1 MQLRTPSKKNT
12 NISNKDI
19 EKEFK
24 NLRKELLD
32 LTLRNPL
39 LNFKARNRNLSII
52 NQSPMNAYKILV
64 LENKRMYFSPNKK
77 ETKRSRA
84 HTFIDQTREFLSQ
97 ETDKTLKADL
107 TPSELQKRLFYIDQ
121 QSKTMVQEQGYNI
134 LYIALGFI
142 EWIDKKK
149 PRQKNLAPLIL
160 IPVALERK
168 KVGNSFSLS
177 WTGEDI
183 QNNISIQA
191 KLREAGIELPKFE
204 QTSYIEGVNQ
214 YLADVKKAIRPFS
227 KWDVRDDVALG
238 FFSFTKFVMYNDLN
252 PESWS
257 EDVDL
262 TKNELI
268 QAIFNP
274 SKNIYEDTFEEE
286 DVDEKLHYKTM
297 YQVLD
302 ADSSQIAVI
311 ENVKAGHNLV
321 VEGPPGTGKSQTI
334 VNLIAELIAEGKTVL
349 FVSEKMAA
357 LEVVKSRLDSVG
369 LGKFVLE
376 LHSHKTRRKQL
387 LKNLKKATNVRDTR
401 DLKLDQTLR
410 KLENLR
416 DQLDQYAE
424 VIHHPVA
431 NVKLSPFELYGM
443 KESSED
449 YFSKQSRML
458 PLVRFDNAE
467 DLTMKDLD
475 DIIISLE
482 NLAELYSTIS
492 KNNPWSY
499 CNPKSLLPAD
509 LREIEMLI
517 RDSLESLTD
526 FRYEMN
532 IINEVYGIKIPNT
545 LKEYEDSITAL
556 NILNSESADL
566 VDSSILLSK
575 HWFNN
580 PGQSLELIKLLQ
592 RYQNA
597 SGLFNKFSD
606 YLLVAD
612 LDTIIYDLEKDS
624 NKKFKLFGGNSHK
637 EELYKLYNGNV
648 PSDREALNDLI
659 KVRNHIRVRQSIKD
673 NEALGKAYFGDLWSE
688 HADANELKQ
697 VANWMNKFVYLI
709 SNGTF
714 SENTVKMLS
723 NDLFQPN
730 IDSGIEEYVE
740 KGNRFYENLKRLESK
755 LNPRSKIIFKRET
768 EDVPFDKWENQLN
781 KWKGQL
787 SSLHLWSQYSNTKK
801 ACMNSPASLFIKTIE
816 KRNIRKDDVKPLVLG
831 NFADSLLNIVFNEN
845 DTLATFIGELHENRI
860 AEFKDLDKKIINLN
874 RKRIFN
880 KLNSQIP
887 KIYGAANDPEA
898 KVLAGEF
905 TRKSGHLPVRTL
917 LEKAGGT
924 IKKIK
929 PVFMMSPLSIAQY
942 LDPTNPKL
950 QFDVVIFDE
959 ASQVKPE
966 DALGAFM
973 RGKTA
978 VVMGDTQQLPPTSF
992 FDQMTDS
999 ESGEEVATALD
1010 MESIL
1015 HLCKLSFPVKMLK
1028 WHYRSRHESLINIS
1042 NREFYDNEL
1051 LVYPSPSHS
1060 DPELGLK
1067 FHYNPNTQYHR
1078 GEGSANPLEAKDVV
1092 KEIFKHFEK
1101 YGDTK
1106 SLGVGT
1112 FSVAQKNAILEE
1124 LEIERKSHP
1133 EFEPLFS
1140 DSKEE
1145 RFFVKNLET
1154 IQGDERDVI
1163 LISVGYGYDTEG
1175 KMSLNF
1181 GPLNQDGGE
1190 RRLNVLVTRAR
1201 EKCVVFTNFRAH
1213 DIHLT
1218 ANPPFGVKSLQSFLE
1233 YAENL
1238 HYNQSLQDDD
1248 YEDAPFED
1256 AIYNFISENGYQV
1269 DKKVGCA
1276 GFRVDLAIIDP
1287 DNPGKYILG
1296 IQCDGH
1302 NYASSKVARDRDRL
1316 REQVLNGLGWN
1327 IYHIWSTDWYR
1338 NRDLARAKL
1347 LENIESTIINTKV
1360 KELKKKIDDVE
1371 SMKINPVT
1379 TVILGKDKDDDTRE
1393 DESDSSI
1400 DSDFM
1405 NENIAEDIGS
1415 IDNDL
1420 ANIQRVKENI
1430 VEKTEKEKEKEDLIN
1445 RYLEGFDDELNK
1457 NSSKDNNVEN
1467 EEDSID
1473 FNEDEED
1480 SIDFNDDDSIDFSEA
1495 EDDSFDFNEYPED
1508 DNSSKNDDLDEFSN
1522 DFDESNE
1529 DLEDIKLSNLTE
1541 EDKEDINSHK
1551 NATIVDIFGDDEDDE
1566 DGIANEYSLSNSPK
1580 FRKKKSSEDESKS
1593 KKEIKTKENAQNN
1606 APKKDKKDN
1615 EKFKITAP
1623 KKDKKEN
1630 RNIKITAP
1638 KNEKKENKNIE
1649 RSKPQ
1654 KENKNYEKENKTNLK
1669 HQKENKNYEKINKTN
1684 PNHQKNKF
1692 NSSKD
1697 DISSK
1702 FEGNSNHKGKIQEND
1717 SNIKKDILEGE
1728 FKLKEN
1734 NKFNKRKNSSRMNN
1748 NGNHRGKSLMNRLR
1762 NLGDG
1767 LVNNLQNNDNQDNQ
1781 KSNDIPKEEKTIEDK
1796 PQKDESIEFKPQNEM
1811 IEEFIE
1817 DIEDSPIDES
1827 DILKE
1832 IIEDTPIEESDIL
1845 KEIIEETPIEESDIL
1860 EENMQEEIEF
1870 LDDEIEDDA
1879 NIYRQEETFIIDE
1892 DIKNNTNDI
1901 IDEDIDYIPHDT
1913 LEEDI
1918 NSIAE
1923 DIIEEDIEEISE
1935 DIIREMDE
1943 EDFENKDSEGN
1954 ENMKEYSAPRR
1965 KKNEESYD
1973 DSLDVIVPIS
1983 AERRRNNQNDPY
1995 EEDGEYISPIDDEE
2009 YEEYYEEEPNDYEE
2023 FYKAHESEDYIEEK
2037 RGNPGNN
2044 QPKTNGKTI
2053 QEDPD
2058 SPYYYSAVGIENA
2071 LKKNA
2076 VQYPRG
2082 NDRNKTGLAGT
2093 VNSIKN
2099 EMLYLKASMDEIE
2112 NPTEREM
2119 VYVID
2124 RNADDEF
2131 FEDPYDP
2138 YEETVVV
2145 ENTQT
2150 VEEEKYESLFT
2161 SKKHEYLDKIEE
2173 YTGSSSDDSYLDD
2186 SIDDAFLEELTES
2199 DYVETDPEP
2208 IIPVNSSITDEITH
2222 STQPIPEDIDSDLD
2236 FVHIDDIGLDSEL
2249 EDSFEDIEI
2258 DDDEFEDIITDVGQ
2272 NYQEMEDER
2281 YLEANVLSPVDN
2293 TRLTPSGKLSDY
2305 IEDYKEIEDL
2315 IIKSPSEIYDDEMK
2329 LATAIMDI
2337 VAAEGPVHVDTVIRR
2352 FRESCNLSRAG
2363 TKFKNTILAGIDRN
2377 ESHLLLIREKDFL
2390 FIDYDSVK
2398 VRKRVKPNIDLISE
2412 VEIEKSIDL
2421 VLSFEKSLKVQELAK
2436 SVSRTFG
2443 FRSTS
2448 KKTSNKITLVIDSM
2462 IGKGILINNNG
2473 KIEFR

>member
-1 MQLRTPSKKNT
+1 MQFRTPSKNNT
-12 NISNKDI
+12 ISNKDI

-39 LNFKARNRNLSII
+39 LSFKARNRNLRII

-64 LENKRMYFSPNKK
+64 LENKKMYFSPNKA
-77 ETKRSRA
+77 ETKKSRA
-84 HTFIDQTREFLSQ
+84 HTFIDQTKEFLSS
-97 ETDKTLKADL
+97 ESDKTLKADL

-160 IPVALERK
+160 IPVAMERK

-227 KWDVRDDVALG
+227 KWDVKDDVALG

-257 EDVDL
+257 KDVDL

-268 QAIFNP
+268 QSIFNP
-274 SKNIYEDTFEEE
+274 SKNVYEDTFEEE

-334 VNLIAELIAEGKTVL
+334 VNLIAELMAEGKTVL

-376 LHSHKTRRKQL
+376 LHSHKTRRKQF
-387 LKNLKKATNVRDTR
+387 LKNLKKATNVRATR

-424 VIHHPVA
+424 IIHTPMA
-431 NVKLSPFELYGM
+431 NVNLTPFELYGM

-449 YFSKQSRML
+449 YFARQSKLL
-458 PLVRFDNAE
+458 PLVRFNNAE
-467 DLTMKDLD
+467 DLSMKELD

-509 LREIEMLI
+509 LREIELLI
-517 RDSLESLTD
+517 RDSLESLSD

-532 IINEVYGIKIPNT
+532 VVNEVYGIKIPNT

-556 NILNSESADL
+556 NILNSESANL
-566 VDSSILLSK
+566 VDSSNLLSK
-575 HWFNN
+575 YWFNS
-580 PGQSLELIKLLQ
+580 PEKSLELIKLLQ
-592 RYQNA
+592 HYQHA

-612 LDTIIYDLEKDS
+612 LDTIIYDLEKES

-659 KVRNHIRVRQSIKD
+659 KVRNHIKIRQSLKD
-673 NEALGKAYFGDLWSE
+673 NEALGRAYFGDLWSE
-688 HADANELKQ
+688 NANINDLKQ

-714 SENTVKMLS
+714 SETTVKMLS
-723 NDLFQPN
+723 NDLFLPDMDSS
-730 IDSGIEEYVE
+730 IDDYVE
-740 KGNRFYENLKRLESK
+740 KGNRFYENLKKLESK

-768 EDVPFDKWENQLN
+768 DDVPFDKWENQLN

-787 SSLHLWSQYSNTKK
+787 SSLHLWSQYSNTKR
-801 ACMNSPASLFIKTIE
+801 ACRNSEASLFIKTIE
-816 KRNIRKDDVKPLVLG
+816 KRNIKKDDVKPMVLG

-860 AEFKDLDKKIINLN
+860 KEFKDLDVKIINLN

-1051 LVYPSPSHS
+1051 LVYPSPSHT

-1092 KEIFKHFEK
+1092 KEIFNHFAK
-1101 YGDTK
+1101 YGDKK

-1124 LEIERKSHP
+1124 LEIERKAHP
-1133 EFEPLFS
+1133 EYEALFS
-1140 DSKEE
+1140 ENKEE

-1218 ANPPFGVKSLQSFLE
+1218 ANPPFGVKSLQAFLE

-1238 HYNQSLQDDD
+1238 HYNQSVQ
-1248 YEDAPFED
+1248 YEDYDEAPFED
-1256 AIYNFISENGYQV
+1256 AICNFIAENGYEV

-1276 GFRVDLAIIDP
+1276 GFRVDLAIKDP

-1347 LENIESTIINTKV
+1347 LENIESTIVNTKV
-1360 KELKKKIDDVE
+1360 KDLKKKINDVE

-1379 TVILGKDKDDDTRE
+1379 TVILGKDDDDVDNDE
-1393 DESDSSI
+1393 DFIEENGEEDI
-1400 DSDFM
+1400 DIV
-1405 NENIAEDIGS
+1405 ENIA
-1415 IDNDL
+1415 DNDL
-1420 ANIQRVKENI
+1420 ANIQSIKEEIN
-1430 VEKTEKEKEKEDLIN
+1430 EKAEKDKEKEDLIS
-1445 RYLEGFDDELNK
+1445 RYLEGLDDELTK
-1457 NSSKDNNVEN
+1457 NSSK
-1467 EEDSID
+1467 EEKTSID
-1473 FNEDEED
+1473 DIPDLIDDEEEE
-1480 SIDFNDDDSIDFSEA
+1480 IDTPVIENIKIDDKKP
-1495 EDDSFDFNEYPED
+1495 NVL
-1508 DNSSKNDDLDEFSN
+1508 KNDKIN
-1522 DFDESNE
+1522 KNT
-1529 DLEDIKLSNLTE
+1529 NR
-1541 EDKEDINSHK
+1541 DINKDINK
-1551 NATIVDIFGDDEDDE
+1551 NTNKNLNKEKDKKTDI
-1566 DGIANEYSLSNSPK
+1566 PK
-1580 FRKKKSSEDESKS
+1580 ENIRKEEKKKSKS
-1593 KKEIKTKENAQNN
+1593 NTQRNQ
-1606 APKKDKKDN
+1606 
-1615 EKFKITAP
+1615 EK
-1623 KKDKKEN
+1623 
-1630 RNIKITAP
+1630 
-1638 KNEKKENKNIE
+1638 EKKPN
-1649 RSKPQ
+1649 SKPQ
-1654 KENKNYEKENKTNLK
+1654 RS
-1669 HQKENKNYEKINKTN
+1669 
-1684 PNHQKNKF
+1684 PKF

-1697 DISSK
+1697 DVSSK
-1702 FEGNSNHKGKIQEND
+1702 FEANSKENKTKSKD
-1717 SNIKKDILEGE
+1717 NSSNKKDILDGE
-1728 FKLKEN
+1728 FKVKEN
-1734 NKFNKRKNSSRMNN
+1734 VDDSNKAKNTPNRNKN
-1748 NGNHRGKSLMNRLR
+1748 NGNTVAKSLMNKLR
-1762 NLGDG
+1762 NIGDE
-1767 LVNNLQNNDNQDNQ
+1767 LVNNRQNNGSQSVEEPQ
-1781 KSNDIPKEEKTIEDK
+1781 KAQKPKKTHDQIDENVNEFEEKENIISDDDIEYTTEENLEVD
-1796 PQKDESIEFKPQNEM
+1796 
-1811 IEEFIE
+1811 IEEKIK
-1817 DIEDSPIDES
+1817 D
-1827 DILKE
+1827 
-1832 IIEDTPIEESDIL
+1832 
-1845 KEIIEETPIEESDIL
+1845 
-1860 EENMQEEIEF
+1860 
-1870 LDDEIEDDA
+1870 
-1879 NIYRQEETFIIDE
+1879 
-1892 DIKNNTNDI
+1892 DIK
-1901 IDEDIDYIPHDT
+1901 
-1913 LEEDI
+1913 
-1918 NSIAE
+1918 E
-1923 DIIEEDIEEISE
+1923 DIIEDIKEDNKEDKKEYIEAEINEDIKGAPVYSFEDDEEDDVIVFSLEDDIEDEEDDLEDISE
-1935 DIIREMDE
+1935 DIIQELN
-1943 EDFENKDSEGN
+1943 EDDLETNESEGI
-1954 ENMKEYSAPRR
+1954 ENMREYEAPKR
-1965 KKNEESYD
+1965 KKNNEDAFD
-1973 DSLDVIVPIS
+1973 DSPDVIVPIS
-1983 AERRRNNQNDPY
+1983 AEIRHNNQNNSY
-1995 EEDGEYISPIDDEE
+1995 EDDGDYISPIDDEE
-2009 YEEYYEEEPNDYEE
+2009 FEEFYEEEEDLTQENDDSQSNGQSQANEESYHDPN
-2023 FYKAHESEDYIEEK
+2023 
-2037 RGNPGNN
+2037 N
-2044 QPKTNGKTI
+2044 
-2053 QEDPD
+2053 PD
-2058 SPYYYSAVGIENA
+2058 SPYYYSAVGIDNA

-2076 VQYPRG
+2076 VQYPRN

-2093 VNSIKN
+2093 VSSIKN

-2112 NPTEREM
+2112 NPTERET

-2138 YEETVVV
+2138 YQEPAVIDNAQNPKEDS
-2145 ENTQT
+2145 
-2150 VEEEKYESLFT
+2150 YESLFT

-2173 YTGSSSDDSYLDD
+2173 YTNSSSDGYVEDSADSFLDEIPEFD
-2186 SIDDAFLEELTES
+2186 YIDD
-2199 DYVETDPEP
+2199 ETEP
-2208 IIPVNSSITDEITH
+2208 IIPIKLVEVILQAVN
-2222 STQPIPEDIDSDLD
+2222 
-2236 FVHIDDIGLDSEL
+2236 
-2249 EDSFEDIEI
+2249 
-2258 DDDEFEDIITDVGQ
+2258 
-2272 NYQEMEDER
+2272 
-2281 YLEANVLSPVDN
+2281 
-2293 TRLTPSGKLSDY
+2293 
-2305 IEDYKEIEDL
+2305 
-2315 IIKSPSEIYDDEMK
+2315 
-2329 LATAIMDI
+2329 
-2337 VAAEGPVHVDTVIRR
+2337 
-2352 FRESCNLSRAG
+2352 
-2363 TKFKNTILAGIDRN
+2363 
-2377 ESHLLLIREKDFL
+2377 LLL
-2390 FIDYDSVK
+2390 
-2398 VRKRVKPNIDLISE
+2398 
-2412 VEIEKSIDL
+2412 
-2421 VLSFEKSLKVQELAK
+2421 
-2436 SVSRTFG
+2436 
-2443 FRSTS
+2443 
-2448 KKTSNKITLVIDSM
+2448 KITSQRNQLFLM
-2462 IGKGILINNNG
+2462 NL
-2473 KIEFR
+2473 EMT

>member
-1 MQLRTPSKKNT
+1 MQFRTPSKNNT
-12 NISNKDI
+12 ISNKDI

-39 LNFKARNRNLSII
+39 LNFKARNRNLNII
-52 NQSPMNAYKILV
+52 NQTPMNAYKILV

-84 HTFIDQTREFLSQ
+84 HTFIDQTREFLSS

-142 EWIDKKK
+142 EWVDKKK

-191 KLREAGIELPKFE
+191 KLREAGVELPKFE

-268 QAIFNP
+268 QSIFNP
-274 SKNIYEDTFEEE
+274 SKNVYEDTFEEE

-387 LKNLKKATNVRDTR
+387 LKNLKKATNVRATR

-431 NVKLSPFELYGM
+431 NVRLSPFELYGM

-449 YFSKQSRML
+449 YFSKQSKML
-458 PLVRFDNAE
+458 PLVRFNNAE
-467 DLTMKDLD
+467 DLTMKELD

-509 LREIEMLI
+509 LREIELLI

-556 NILNSESADL
+556 NILNSESVNL

-575 HWFNN
+575 YWFNN
-580 PGQSLELIKLLQ
+580 PEKSLELIKLLQ
-592 RYQNA
+592 HYQHA

-659 KVRNHIRVRQSIKD
+659 KVRNHIKIRQSLKD
-673 NEALGKAYFGDLWSE
+673 NEALGRAYFGDLWSE
-688 HADANELKQ
+688 HADFNELKQ
-697 VANWMNKFVYLI
+697 VANWMNKFVYLL

-714 SENTVKMLS
+714 SEATVKMLS
-723 NDLFQPN
+723 NDLFHPS
-730 IDSGIEEYVE
+730 IDSGIEEYLE
-740 KGNRFYENLKRLESK
+740 KGNRFYENLKKLESK

-768 EDVPFDKWENQLN
+768 EDVPFDKWEIQLN

-801 ACMNSPASLFIKTIE
+801 ACMHSPASLFIKTIE
-816 KRNIRKDDVKPLVLG
+816 KRNINKDDVKPLVLG

-860 AEFKDLDKKIINLN
+860 AEFKDLDRKIINLN

-1051 LVYPSPSHS
+1051 LVYPSPSHT

-1101 YGDTK
+1101 YGDKK

-1124 LEIERKSHP
+1124 LEIERKAHP

-1140 DSKEE
+1140 DNKEE

-1238 HYNQSLQDDD
+1238 HYNQSVQEYD
-1248 YEDAPFED
+1248 YDDAPFED
-1256 AIYNFISENGYQV
+1256 AIYNFISENGYEV

-1316 REQVLNGLGWN
+1316 REQVLKGLGWN

-1360 KELKKKIDDVE
+1360 KDLRKKIDDVE

-1379 TVILGKDKDDDTRE
+1379 TVILGKDKDDDE
-1393 DESDSSI
+1393 DYLEEDSEYDSDSI
-1400 DSDFM
+1400 NGINSD
-1405 NENIAEDIGS
+1405 DINS

-1420 ANIQRVKENI
+1420 ANIQRVKAELD
-1430 VEKTEKEKEKEDLIN
+1430 EKTEKEKEKEDLIN
-1445 RYLEGFDDELNK
+1445 RYLEGFDDEVSK
-1457 NSSKDNNVEN
+1457 NSSKNHKIEL
-1467 EEDSID
+1467 E
-1473 FNEDEED
+1473 
-1480 SIDFNDDDSIDFSEA
+1480 DDSIDLNNSIEEENSFEA
-1495 EDDSFDFNEYPED
+1495 
-1508 DNSSKNDDLDEFSN
+1508 DDLDEF
-1522 DFDESNE
+1522 NE
-1529 DLEDIKLSNLTE
+1529 DLDGSEEPNSNVEDLVDVNLQR
-1541 EDKEDINSHK
+1541 NS
-1551 NATIVDIFGDDEDDE
+1551 TVIDIFDDEDSEDNATVMDLFDDE
-1566 DGIANEYSLSNSPK
+1566 DSEDNATVMDLFDDKDSEDNATVMDLFDDVDEADLDEISIPK
-1580 FRKKKSSEDESKS
+1580 ENNIKQKERPKKS
-1593 KKEIKTKENAQNN
+1593 
-1606 APKKDKKDN
+1606 
-1615 EKFKITAP
+1615 
-1623 KKDKKEN
+1623 
-1630 RNIKITAP
+1630 NIK
-1638 KNEKKENKNIE
+1638 KEKKENIGIINDKL
-1649 RSKPQ
+1649 Q
-1654 KENKNYEKENKTNLK
+1654 KEIKQER
-1669 HQKENKNYEKINKTN
+1669 KINKSNSNHKKEIEHERKINKSN
-1684 PNHQKNKF
+1684 PKHHNNKF

-1697 DISSK
+1697 DISAQ
-1702 FEGNSNHKGKIQEND
+1702 FEGNSKAKENVKKDD
-1717 SNIKKDILEGE
+1717 SNYKKDILEGE
-1728 FKLKEN
+1728 FKLKE
-1734 NKFNKRKNSSRMNN
+1734 KADDYHKTQNSSRTNRNN
-1748 NGNHRGKSLMNRLR
+1748 ENHRGKSLMNRLR
-1762 NLGDG
+1762 NIGDG
-1767 LVNNLQNNDNQDNQ
+1767 LVNNLQNNDNQENQ
-1781 KSNDIPKEEKTIEDK
+1781 KSKDISQEQRNIETEK
-1796 PQKDESIEFKPQNEM
+1796 PQKANNSSKEDANIDSNQSKKEEFIDNKPKDEV
-1811 IEEFIE
+1811 IEEFIK
-1817 DIEDSPIDES
+1817 DIKDEQ
-1827 DILKE
+1827 
-1832 IIEDTPIEESDIL
+1832 IEESISLEDDIQ
-1845 KEIIEETPIEESDIL
+1845 EQIEESISLEDDI
-1860 EENMQEEIEF
+1860 QEEIEF
-1870 LDDEIEDDA
+1870 LDAETDDGI
-1879 NIYRQEETFIIDE
+1879 NDYHEEETFIIDE
-1892 DIKNNTNDI
+1892 DITNNTNDI
-1901 IDEDIDYIPHDT
+1901 ID
-1913 LEEDI
+1913 
-1918 NSIAE
+1918 
-1923 DIIEEDIEEISE
+1923 EDIEEISE

-1943 EDFENKDSEGN
+1943 DFENKDSEGN
-1954 ENMKEYSAPRR
+1954 ENMNEYRNPKR
-1965 KKNEESYD
+1965 KIKEESYD
-1973 DSLDVIVPIS
+1973 DSPDVIVPIS
-1983 AERRRNNQNDPY
+1983 AERRRNNQNNPY
-1995 EEDGEYISPIDDEE
+1995 DEEGDYISPINDEE
-2009 YEEYYEEEPNDYEE
+2009 YEEYY
-2023 FYKAHESEDYIEEK
+2023 KKGESEDYKAYYKEHESKDYIEKEAETP
-2037 RGNPGNN
+2037 RDNAQNN
-2044 QPKTNGKTI
+2044 AETV
-2053 QEDPD
+2053 QEDSD
-2058 SPYYYSAVGIENA
+2058 SPYYYSAVGIDNA

-2076 VQYPRG
+2076 IQYPR

-2093 VNSIKN
+2093 VNNIKN

-2145 ENTQT
+2145 DNTQRT
-2150 VEEEKYESLFT
+2150 EEESYDSLFT

-2173 YTGSSSDDSYLDD
+2173 YTSTSSDDGYLDD

-2199 DYVETDPEP
+2199 EYVETDSEP
-2208 IIPVNSSITDEITH
+2208 IVPISSSVSVENTSSTH
-2222 STQPIPEDIDSDLD
+2222 SIHPREPVSDSD
-2236 FVHIDDIGLDSEL
+2236 FVHIEDLELDSQF
-2249 EDSFEDIEI
+2249 EDSYEDSYEDIVI

-2272 NYQEMEDER
+2272 NYQDMEDER
-2281 YLEANVLSPVDN
+2281 YIKDNVLSPVDN

-2305 IEDYKEIEDL
+2305 IEDYKEIEDV
-2315 IIKSPSEIYDDEMK
+2315 IIKSPAEIYDDEMK
-2329 LATAIMDI
+2329 LATAVMDI
-2337 VAAEGPVHVDTVIRR
+2337 VAAEGPVHIDTVIRR
-2352 FRESCNLSRAG
+2352 LRESCNLSRAG
-2363 TKFKNTILAGIDRN
+2363 TKFKNTILAAIDRN

-2398 VRKRVKPNIDLISE
+2398 VRKRVKPNIDLISD

-2462 IGKGILINNNG
+2462 IGKGVLINNNG

>member
-1 MQLRTPSKKNT
+1 MQFRTPSKNNT
-12 NISNKDI
+12 ISNKDI

-39 LNFKARNRNLSII
+39 LSFKARNRNLRII
-52 NQSPMNAYKILV
+52 NQSPMNAYKILI
-64 LENKRMYFSPNKK
+64 LENKKMYFAPNKA
-77 ETKRSRA
+77 ETKKSKA
-84 HTFIDQTREFLSQ
+84 HAFIDQTREFLSS

-121 QSKTMVQEQGYNI
+121 QSKTMIQEQGYNI

-214 YLADVKKAIRPFS
+214 YLSDVKKAIRPFS
-227 KWDVRDDVALG
+227 KWDVNDNVALG

-274 SKNIYEDTFEEE
+274 SKNVYEDTFEEE

-302 ADSSQIAVI
+302 ADSSQIAAI

-387 LKNLKKATNVRDTR
+387 LKNLKKSTNVRATR

-416 DQLDQYAE
+416 DQLDEYAE
-424 VIHHPVA
+424 IIHQPVA
-431 NVKLSPFELYGM
+431 NVNLSPFELYGM

-449 YFSKQSRML
+449 YFSRQNRLL
-458 PLVRFDNAE
+458 PLVRFDNPQ

-475 DIIISLE
+475 DILVSLE

-509 LREIEMLI
+509 LREIELLI

-526 FRYEMN
+526 FRFEMD

-575 HWFNN
+575 YWFSN
-580 PGQSLELIKLLQ
+580 PEKSLELIRLLQ
-592 RYQNA
+592 HYQHA
-597 SGLFNKFSD
+597 SSSFNKFSD
-606 YLLVAD
+606 YLLIAD
-612 LDTIIYDLEKDS
+612 LDTIIYDLQKES
-624 NKKFKLFGGNSHK
+624 NKKFRLFGGNSHK
-637 EELYKLYNGNV
+637 EELNKLYKGNV
-648 PSDREALNDLI
+648 PSDKEALNDLI
-659 KVRNHIRVRQSIKD
+659 KVRNHIKVRQSIKD
-673 NEALGKAYFGDLWSE
+673 NEALGRAYFGDLWSE
-688 HADANELKQ
+688 NANPDELKK
-697 VANWMNKFVYLI
+697 VANWMSKFVYLI
-709 SNGTF
+709 SNGVF
-714 SENTVKMLS
+714 SQNTVKMLS
-723 NDLFQPN
+723 NDLFQPS

-740 KGNRFYENLKRLESK
+740 KGNKFYENLRKLESK

-768 EDVPFDKWENQLN
+768 EDVPFDKWEIQLN

-816 KRNIRKDDVKPLVLG
+816 KRNIKKDDVKPLVYG
-831 NFADSLLNIVFNEN
+831 NFADSLLNIVFSEN
-845 DTLATFIGELHENRI
+845 DALATFIGELHENRI
-860 AEFKDLDKKIINLN
+860 REFRDLDRKIINLN

-1051 LVYPSPSHS
+1051 LVYPSPSHN

-1101 YGDTK
+1101 YGDKK

-1124 LEIERKSHP
+1124 LEIERKAHP
-1133 EFEPLFS
+1133 EYEPLFS
-1140 DSKEE
+1140 DNKEE

-1163 LISVGYGYDTEG
+1163 LISVGYGFDTEG

-1190 RRLNVLVTRAR
+1190 RRLNVLITRAR

-1238 HYNQSLQDDD
+1238 HYNQSIQDDD
-1248 YEDAPFED
+1248 YEEAPFED
-1256 AIYNFISENGYQV
+1256 AIYNFIAENGYQV

-1276 GFRVDLAIIDP
+1276 GFRVDLAIQDP

-1360 KELKKKIDDVE
+1360 NELKQKINDVE

-1379 TVILGKDKDDDTRE
+1379 TVILGKDDDDDDDE
-1393 DESDSSI
+1393 DNYDEHNVSI
-1400 DSDFM
+1400 
-1405 NENIAEDIGS
+1405 EEDIT
-1415 IDNDL
+1415 IVDNDL
-1420 ANIQRVKENI
+1420 ANLQRIKDKIDETIDIDDIDDIDDVDSEEVI
-1430 VEKTEKEKEKEDLIN
+1430 SETIIEKSPQDKQKEDLIN
-1445 RYLEGFDDELNK
+1445 KYLEGFDEELNK
-1457 NSSKDNNVEN
+1457 SSHKD
-1467 EEDSID
+1467 DG
-1473 FNEDEED
+1473 
-1480 SIDFNDDDSIDFSEA
+1480 
-1495 EDDSFDFNEYPED
+1495 
-1508 DNSSKNDDLDEFSN
+1508 SSS
-1522 DFDESNE
+1522 FDESNLSE
-1529 DLEDIKLSNLTE
+1529 EKQIESLDEDITDKSNENRLN
-1541 EDKEDINSHK
+1541 NSK
-1551 NATIVDIFGDDEDDE
+1551 NTSNNVDIPVIDNKNIDDKSNIPIKEKKNNINKPDIPIKKNNRNKTTTPVRE
-1566 DGIANEYSLSNSPK
+1566 KKNNETKPN
-1580 FRKKKSSEDESKS
+1580 
-1593 KKEIKTKENAQNN
+1593 ITIKENAVNKTSN
-1606 APKKDKKDN
+1606 SIREKKN
-1615 EKFKITAP
+1615 
-1623 KKDKKEN
+1623 
-1630 RNIKITAP
+1630 
-1638 KNEKKENKNIE
+1638 KENKPKTSIKDNNSINN
-1649 RSKPQ
+1649 KQ
-1654 KENKNYEKENKTNLK
+1654 NDANKENNLNSN
-1669 HQKENKNYEKINKTN
+1669 HQK
-1684 PNHQKNKF
+1684 KNKF

-1702 FEGNSNHKGKIQEND
+1702 FEENLNVKE
-1717 SNIKKDILEGE
+1717 SNIKENPSDKNNVFDGE
-1728 FKLKEN
+1728 FKVKEN
-1734 NKFNKRKNSSRMNN
+1734 AHDSNTTRNSSRSNKKNENN
-1748 NGNHRGKSLMNRLR
+1748 RAKSLMNRLR
-1762 NLGDG
+1762 NIGDE
-1767 LVNNLQNNDNQDNQ
+1767 LVNNIQNNDSQDIKKENNVQ
-1781 KSNDIPKEEKTIEDK
+1781 KEEINKKSQNKLKEENETIFDDSEK
-1796 PQKDESIEFKPQNEM
+1796 EENSLKSQNQTKD
-1811 IEEFIE
+1811 
-1817 DIEDSPIDES
+1817 
-1827 DILKE
+1827 E
-1832 IIEDTPIEESDIL
+1832 IIEDFNIIDDKIEESDL
-1845 KEIIEETPIEESDIL
+1845 
-1860 EENMQEEIEF
+1860 
-1870 LDDEIEDDA
+1870 LDDIKVENQNLYEEEDI
-1879 NIYRQEETFIIDE
+1879 NIIDE
-1892 DIKNNTNDI
+1892 DLDNVTVYSLDEEEEISEYIPDEEEEVTEYSP
-1901 IDEDIDYIPHDT
+1901 DED
-1913 LEEDI
+1913 LEEVTEYSYD
-1918 NSIAE
+1918 E
-1923 DIIEEDIEEISE
+1923 DLEEISE
-1935 DIIREMDE
+1935 DIIREINE
-1943 EDFENKDSEGN
+1943 EDLENKDSEGI
-1954 ENMKEYSAPRR
+1954 ENMNEYRTPKR
-1965 KKNEESYD
+1965 KKKEIFD

-1983 AERRRNNQNDPY
+1983 AEIRKNNQNNHYD
-1995 EEDGEYISPIDDEE
+1995 EDADYISP
-2009 YEEYYEEEPNDYEE
+2009 
-2023 FYKAHESEDYIEEK
+2023 
-2037 RGNPGNN
+2037 
-2044 QPKTNGKTI
+2044 
-2053 QEDPD
+2053 
-2058 SPYYYSAVGIENA
+2058 
-2071 LKKNA
+2071 
-2076 VQYPRG
+2076 
-2082 NDRNKTGLAGT
+2082 
-2093 VNSIKN
+2093 
-2099 EMLYLKASMDEIE
+2099 
-2112 NPTEREM
+2112 
-2119 VYVID
+2119 
-2124 RNADDEF
+2124 
-2131 FEDPYDP
+2131 
-2138 YEETVVV
+2138 
-2145 ENTQT
+2145 
-2150 VEEEKYESLFT
+2150 
-2161 SKKHEYLDKIEE
+2161 
-2173 YTGSSSDDSYLDD
+2173 
-2186 SIDDAFLEELTES
+2186 
-2199 DYVETDPEP
+2199 
-2208 IIPVNSSITDEITH
+2208 
-2222 STQPIPEDIDSDLD
+2222 
-2236 FVHIDDIGLDSEL
+2236 
-2249 EDSFEDIEI
+2249 
-2258 DDDEFEDIITDVGQ
+2258 
-2272 NYQEMEDER
+2272 
-2281 YLEANVLSPVDN
+2281 
-2293 TRLTPSGKLSDY
+2293 
-2305 IEDYKEIEDL
+2305 
-2315 IIKSPSEIYDDEMK
+2315 
-2329 LATAIMDI
+2329 
-2337 VAAEGPVHVDTVIRR
+2337 
-2352 FRESCNLSRAG
+2352 
-2363 TKFKNTILAGIDRN
+2363 
-2377 ESHLLLIREKDFL
+2377 
-2390 FIDYDSVK
+2390 
-2398 VRKRVKPNIDLISE
+2398 
-2412 VEIEKSIDL
+2412 
-2421 VLSFEKSLKVQELAK
+2421 
-2436 SVSRTFG
+2436 
-2443 FRSTS
+2443 
-2448 KKTSNKITLVIDSM
+2448 
-2462 IGKGILINNNG
+2462 
-2473 KIEFR
+2473 

>member
-1 MQLRTPSKKNT
+1 MQFRTPSKNNT
-12 NISNKDI
+12 ISNKDI

-39 LNFKARNRNLSII
+39 LNFKARNRNLNII
-52 NQSPMNAYKILV
+52 NQTPMNAYKILV

-84 HTFIDQTREFLSQ
+84 HTFIDQTREFLSS

-142 EWIDKKK
+142 EWVDKKK

-191 KLREAGIELPKFE
+191 KLREAGVELPKFE
-204 QTSYIEGVNQ
+204 QTSYLEGVNQ

-268 QAIFNP
+268 QSIFNP
-274 SKNIYEDTFEEE
+274 SKNVYEDTFEEE

-387 LKNLKKATNVRDTR
+387 LKNLKKATNVRATR

-424 VIHHPVA
+424 VIHHPIA
-431 NVKLSPFELYGM
+431 NVRLSPFELYGM

-449 YFSKQSRML
+449 YFSKQSKML
-458 PLVRFDNAE
+458 PLVRFNNAE
-467 DLTMKDLD
+467 DLTMKELD

-509 LREIEMLI
+509 LREIELLI

-532 IINEVYGIKIPNT
+532 VINEVYGIKIPNT

-556 NILNSESADL
+556 NILNSESVNL

-575 HWFNN
+575 YWFNN
-580 PGQSLELIKLLQ
+580 PEKSLELIKLLQ
-592 RYQNA
+592 HYQHA

-659 KVRNHIRVRQSIKD
+659 KVRNHIKIRQSLKD
-673 NEALGKAYFGDLWSE
+673 NEALGRAYFGDLWSE
-688 HADANELKQ
+688 HANVNELKQ
-697 VANWMNKFVYLI
+697 VANWMNKFVYLL

-714 SENTVKMLS
+714 SETTVKMLS
-723 NDLFQPN
+723 NDLFHPS

-740 KGNRFYENLKRLESK
+740 KGNRFYENLKKLESK

-768 EDVPFDKWENQLN
+768 EDVPFDKWEIQLN

-816 KRNIRKDDVKPLVLG
+816 KRNIKKDDVKPLVLG

-860 AEFKDLDKKIINLN
+860 AEFKDLDRKIINLN

-917 LEKAGGT
+917 LEKAGGA

-1051 LVYPSPSHS
+1051 LVYPSPSHT

-1101 YGDTK
+1101 YGDRK

-1124 LEIERKSHP
+1124 LEIERKAHP

-1140 DSKEE
+1140 ENKEE

-1238 HYNQSLQDDD
+1238 HYNQSVQDDD
-1248 YEDAPFED
+1248 YDDAPFED
-1256 AIYNFISENGYQV
+1256 AIYNFISENGYEV

-1360 KELKKKIDDVE
+1360 KDLKKKIDDVE

-1379 TVILGKDKDDDTRE
+1379 TVILGKDKDDE
-1393 DESDSSI
+1393 DDIEDDSEYDSDSI
-1400 DSDFM
+1400 NDNDSD
-1405 NENIAEDIGS
+1405 DISS

-1420 ANIQRVKENI
+1420 ANIQRVKEEMD
-1430 VEKTEKEKEKEDLIN
+1430 EKSEKEKEKEDLIN
-1445 RYLEGFDDELNK
+1445 RYLEGFDDEVNK
-1457 NSSKDNNVEN
+1457 NSSKNHKSKSE
-1467 EEDSID
+1467 
-1473 FNEDEED
+1473 
-1480 SIDFNDDDSIDFSEA
+1480 DDSIILNDAIE
-1495 EDDSFDFNEYPED
+1495 EENSFDADNLDDFNQ
-1508 DNSSKNDDLDEFSN
+1508 
-1522 DFDESNE
+1522 
-1529 DLEDIKLSNLTE
+1529 DLEDVEESDSNIE
-1541 EDKEDINSHK
+1541 EIIDAHSQK
-1551 NATIVDIFGDDEDDE
+1551 NATVIDIFDDEEEEDNTTVMDLFDDVGE
-1566 DGIANEYSLSNSPK
+1566 DELDEISIPK
-1580 FRKKKSSEDESKS
+1580 ENKIIQKEKPKKS
-1593 KKEIKTKENAQNN
+1593 
-1606 APKKDKKDN
+1606 
-1615 EKFKITAP
+1615 
-1623 KKDKKEN
+1623 
-1630 RNIKITAP
+1630 NIRK
-1638 KNEKKENKNIE
+1638 EKKEKVNIKKD
-1649 RSKPQ
+1649 KPQ
-1654 KENKNYEKENKTNLK
+1654 KENKPERKVNKVNPKPKKEIKQERKVNKV
-1669 HQKENKNYEKINKTN
+1669 N
-1684 PNHQKNKF
+1684 PKSHNNKF

-1697 DISSK
+1697 DISAQ
-1702 FEGNSNHKGKIQEND
+1702 FEGNSKAKENLKNDD
-1717 SNIKKDILEGE
+1717 SNNKKGVLEGE
-1728 FKLKEN
+1728 FKLKERADDSH
-1734 NKFNKRKNSSRMNN
+1734 KTQNSSRSNRKYE
-1748 NGNHRGKSLMNRLR
+1748 NHRGKSLMNRLR
-1762 NLGDG
+1762 NIGDG
-1767 LVNNLQNNDNQDNQ
+1767 LVNNLQNNDNQNNQ
-1781 KSNDIPKEEKTIEDK
+1781 KSKDVSKEERNIKTEK
-1796 PQKDESIEFKPQNEM
+1796 PQKANNSSKEEANIDSNQSKKEEFIDNKPKDEV
-1811 IEEFIE
+1811 IEEFIKDIKE
-1817 DIEDSPIDES
+1817 DQ
-1827 DILKE
+1827 
-1832 IIEDTPIEESDIL
+1832 IEESG
-1845 KEIIEETPIEESDIL
+1845 TL
-1860 EENMQEEIEF
+1860 EEDMQEGIEF
-1870 LDDEIEDDA
+1870 LDAETDDYI
-1879 NIYRQEETFIIDE
+1879 NDYVEEETFIIDE
-1892 DIKNNTNDI
+1892 DITNNTNDI
-1901 IDEDIDYIPHDT
+1901 IDEDI
-1913 LEEDI
+1913 
-1918 NSIAE
+1918 
-1923 DIIEEDIEEISE
+1923 EEISD
-1935 DIIREMDE
+1935 DIIREMD

-1954 ENMKEYSAPRR
+1954 ENMNEYRNPKR
-1965 KKNEESYD
+1965 KIKEESYD

-1983 AERRRNNQNDPY
+1983 AERRRNNQIDPY
-1995 EEDGEYISPIDDEE
+1995 DEEGDYISPISDEE
-2009 YEEYYEEEPNDYEE
+2009 YGEYYEEGESEDYEEYYDEH
-2023 FYKAHESEDYIEEK
+2023 KSKDYIENEAETP
-2037 RGNPGNN
+2037 RNN
-2044 QPKTNGKTI
+2044 TQNSAETV

-2058 SPYYYSAVGIENA
+2058 SPYYYSAVGIDNA

-2076 VQYPRG
+2076 IQYPR

-2093 VNSIKN
+2093 VSSIKN

-2145 ENTQT
+2145 DNTQRA
-2150 VEEEKYESLFT
+2150 EEESYDSLFT

-2173 YTGSSSDDSYLDD
+2173 YTNASSDDTYLDD

-2199 DYVETDPEP
+2199 EYIETDTEP
-2208 IIPVNSSITDEITH
+2208 IVPISSSVSVENTSPTQSVTAREPVSE
-2222 STQPIPEDIDSDLD
+2222 EE
-2236 FVHIDDIGLDSEL
+2236 FVHIEDLELDSQF
-2249 EDSFEDIEI
+2249 EDSYEDIVI
-2258 DDDEFEDIITDVGQ
+2258 DDEEFEDIITDVGQ

-2281 YLEANVLSPVDN
+2281 YIKDNVLSPVDN

-2305 IEDYKEIEDL
+2305 IEDYKEIEDV
-2315 IIKSPSEIYDDEMK
+2315 IIKSPAEIYDDEMK
-2329 LATAIMDI
+2329 LATAVMDI

-2352 FRESCNLSRAG
+2352 LRESCNLSRAG
-2363 TKFKNTILAGIDRN
+2363 TKFKNTILAAIDRN

-2462 IGKGILINNNG
+2462 IGKGVLINNNG

>member
-1 MQLRTPSKKNT
+1 MQFRTPSKNNT
-12 NISNKDI
+12 ISNKDI

-39 LNFKARNRNLSII
+39 LSFKPRNRNLTII
-52 NQSPMNAYKILV
+52 NQTPMNAYKVLV
-64 LENKRMYFSPNKK
+64 LENKRMYFSPNKA
-77 ETKRSRA
+77 ETKKSRA
-84 HTFIDQTREFLSQ
+84 HTFIDQTKEFLSS

-121 QSKTMVQEQGYNI
+121 QSKTMIQEQGYNI
-134 LYIALGFI
+134 LYMALGFI

-214 YLADVKKAIRPFS
+214 YLAEVKKAIRPFG
-227 KWDVRDDVALG
+227 KWDVKDDVALG

-257 EDVDL
+257 KDVDL

-274 SKNIYEDTFEEE
+274 SKNVYEDTFKEE

-302 ADSSQIAVI
+302 ADSSQIAAI

-387 LKNLKKATNVRDTR
+387 LKNLKKSTNVRATR

-416 DQLDQYAE
+416 DQLDEYAE
-424 VIHHPVA
+424 VIHKPVA
-431 NVKLSPFELYGM
+431 NVNLSPFELYGM

-449 YFSKQSRML
+449 YFSRQSRML
-458 PLVRFDNAE
+458 PLVRFDNPE
-467 DLTMKDLD
+467 VLTMKDLD
-475 DIIISLE
+475 DILISLE

-509 LREIEMLI
+509 LREIELLI

-526 FRYEMN
+526 FRFEMN

-575 HWFNN
+575 YWFNK
-580 PGQSLELIKLLQ
+580 PEQSLELIRLLQ
-592 RYQNA
+592 HYQHA
-597 SGLFNKFSD
+597 SVSMNKFSD
-606 YLLVAD
+606 YLLIAD
-612 LDTIIYDLEKDS
+612 LDSIIYDLEKES
-624 NKKFKLFGGNSHK
+624 SKKFRIFGGNSHK
-637 EELYKLYNGNV
+637 EELNKLYNGNV
-648 PSDREALNDLI
+648 PSDKEALQDLI
-659 KVRNHIRVRQSIKD
+659 KVRNHIKIRQNLKD
-673 NEALGKAYFGDLWSE
+673 NEALGRAYFGDLWSE
-688 HADANELKQ
+688 NANTDELKK

-714 SENTVKMLS
+714 SQTTVKMLS
-723 NDLFQPN
+723 NDLFAPS
-730 IDSGIEEYVE
+730 IDSGIEEYIE
-740 KGNRFYENLKRLESK
+740 KGNRFYENLKKLESK

-768 EDVPFDKWENQLN
+768 EDVPFDKWEIQLN

-801 ACMNSPASLFIKTIE
+801 ACMNTQASLFIKSIE
-816 KRNIRKDDVKPLVLG
+816 KRNIKKDDVKPLVFG

-845 DTLATFIGELHENRI
+845 DALATFIGELHENRI
-860 AEFKDLDKKIINLN
+860 REFRDLDRKIINLN

-898 KVLAGEF
+898 KILAGEF

-1051 LVYPSPSHS
+1051 LVYPSPSHN

-1067 FHYNPNTQYHR
+1067 FHYNPNTAYHR

-1101 YGDTK
+1101 YGDKK

-1124 LEIERKSHP
+1124 LEIERKAHP

-1140 DSKEE
+1140 DKKEE

-1190 RRLNVLVTRAR
+1190 RRLNVLITRAR

-1238 HYNQSLQDDD
+1238 HYNQSIQDDD
-1248 YEDAPFED
+1248 YEEAPFED
-1256 AIYNFISENGYQV
+1256 AIYNFIAENGYQV

-1276 GFRVDLAIIDP
+1276 GFRVDLAIVDP

-1347 LENIESTIINTKV
+1347 LENIESTIIDTKV
-1360 KELKKKIDDVE
+1360 NDLKKKINDVE

-1379 TVILGKDKDDDTRE
+1379 TVILGKDNDDNDDD
-1393 DESDSSI
+1393 SDDNGI
-1400 DSDFM
+1400 DLVDVKSK
-1405 NENIAEDIGS
+1405 NINIP
-1415 IDNDL
+1415 DNDL
-1420 ANIQRVKENI
+1420 ANIQRIKEGMDNDSLDDI
-1430 VEKTEKEKEKEDLIN
+1430 SSEDDEEFIEEKSPEDKEKEDMIN
-1445 RYLEGFDDELNK
+1445 KYLEGFDEELNRNSSKKDESLSIKKSDLVDDSEFRTMDMSDLADESESRTIDMSDLGDESESLSIDDELYEEEKTDDSTSHKNPAIVNLFDDDDEEDELN
-1457 NSSKDNNVEN
+1457 
-1467 EEDSID
+1467 
-1473 FNEDEED
+1473 
-1480 SIDFNDDDSIDFSEA
+1480 
-1495 EDDSFDFNEYPED
+1495 
-1508 DNSSKNDDLDEFSN
+1508 
-1522 DFDESNE
+1522 E
-1529 DLEDIKLSNLTE
+1529 DLSENSNKSYNKPNIPK
-1541 EDKEDINSHK
+1541 KENKVKNNEPINSMNK
-1551 NATIVDIFGDDEDDE
+1551 SREDRD
-1566 DGIANEYSLSNSPK
+1566 
-1580 FRKKKSSEDESKS
+1580 KKPNIP
-1593 KKEIKTKENAQNN
+1593 KKEKKNKVNKPDIPKKEN
-1606 APKKDKKDN
+1606 
-1615 EKFKITAP
+1615 
-1623 KKDKKEN
+1623 KKEN
-1630 RNIKITAP
+1630 RGKVNKVNIP
-1638 KNEKKENKNIE
+1638 KKENKKDN
-1649 RSKPQ
+1649 KPQ
-1654 KENKNYEKENKTNLK
+1654 FSKKENKKDIKPQFSKKENDYKVNKANIPKKENKRN
-1669 HQKENKNYEKINKTN
+1669 ENRSNS
-1684 PNHQKNKF
+1684 NHQNKNKF

-1702 FEGNSNHKGKIQEND
+1702 FEGK
-1717 SNIKKDILEGE
+1717 SNINNSVDENNSSLKTNVFEGE
-1728 FKLKEN
+1728 FKPKDKN
-1734 NKFNKRKNSSRMNN
+1734 NGFKKTKNSSKTKSNENN
-1748 NGNHRGKSLMNRLR
+1748 RAKSLMNRLR
-1762 NLGDG
+1762 NISEGV
-1767 LVNNLQNNDNQDNQ
+1767 VNNIQNIDSQGSEN
-1781 KSNDIPKEEKTIEDK
+1781 SNNSSKIEI
-1796 PQKDESIEFKPQNEM
+1796 KDES
-1811 IEEFIE
+1811 
-1817 DIEDSPIDES
+1817 DD
-1827 DILKE
+1827 
-1832 IIEDTPIEESDIL
+1832 
-1845 KEIIEETPIEESDIL
+1845 L
-1860 EENMQEEIEF
+1860 EEKIEMVHENDFNEEIEIIN
-1870 LDDEIEDDA
+1870 DDSEKEVSISENQNLYEEEEI
-1879 NIYRQEETFIIDE
+1879 NIIDE
-1892 DIKNNTNDI
+1892 DLDDV
-1901 IDEDIDYIPHDT
+1901 DEYSLSED
-1913 LEEDI
+1913 LED
-1918 NSIAE
+1918 
-1923 DIIEEDIEEISE
+1923 ISE
-1935 DIIREMDE
+1935 DIIREFNE
-1943 EDFENKDSEGN
+1943 EDMENKDSKGI
-1954 ENMKEYSAPRR
+1954 ENMNEYRTPKR
-1965 KKNEESYD
+1965 KKKEILD
-1973 DSLDVIVPIS
+1973 DSPDVIVPIS
-1983 AERRRNNQNDPY
+1983 AEIRRNNQNNHYID
-1995 EEDGEYISPIDDEE
+1995 DADYISPINEDE
-2009 YEEYYEEEPNDYEE
+2009 YEEEYDDFYEEEDLDDLIKETGKESINYYEETNIEPVQNPNNYS
-2023 FYKAHESEDYIEEK
+2023 ESNGEHMQDPN
-2037 RGNPGNN
+2037 NPNN
-2044 QPKTNGKTI
+2044 
-2053 QEDPD
+2053 PD
-2058 SPYYYSAVGIENA
+2058 SPYYYSAVGIDNA

-2076 VQYPRG
+2076 VQYPKN

-2093 VNSIKN
+2093 VSSLKN

-2138 YEETVVV
+2138 YQETVVV
-2145 ENTQT
+2145 ENRDTGD
-2150 VEEEKYESLFT
+2150 EEGYESLFT

-2173 YTGSSSDDSYLDD
+2173 YTNSSTSDSHLDD
-2186 SIDDAFLEELTES
+2186 SLSETILDELSQNDYFDES
-2199 DYVETDPEP
+2199 EP
-2208 IIPVNSSITDEITH
+2208 IIP
-2222 STQPIPEDIDSDLD
+2222 IDSEYGDSNTE
-2236 FVHIDDIGLDSEL
+2236 FVHIDDVGLDSSLEDTFEDFSLDSGSDDTFEDVSFDSPLDDTFEDIDLDAEL
-2249 EDSFEDIEI
+2249 NDSFEDIELN
-2258 DDDEFEDIITDVGQ
+2258 DEQFEDIITDVGDG
-2272 NYQEMEDER
+2272 YQELEDER
-2281 YLEANVLSPVDN
+2281 IREANVLSAVDN

-2305 IEDYKEIEDL
+2305 IEDYAEIEDI
-2315 IIKSPSEIYDDEMK
+2315 IIKSPAEIYDDEIK

-2337 VAAEGPVHVDTVIRR
+2337 VAAEGPVHVDTVVRR
-2352 FRESCNLSRAG
+2352 LRESCGLSRAG
-2363 TKFKNTILAGIDRN
+2363 TKFKNTILETIDRN
-2377 ESHLLLIREKDFL
+2377 EAHLLLIREKDFL
-2390 FIDYDSVK
+2390 FIDYDSIK

-2412 VEIEKSIDL
+2412 VEIEKAIDL
-2421 VLSFEKSLKVQELAK
+2421 VLSFEKSLKVSDLAK
-2436 SVSRTFG
+2436 NVSRAFG

-2448 KKTSNKITLVIDSM
+2448 KKTSSKITLVIDSM
-2462 IGKGILINNNG
+2462 IGKGVLINNNG

>member
-1 MQLRTPSKKNT
+1 MQFRTPSKNNT
-12 NISNKDI
+12 ISNKDI

-39 LNFKARNRNLSII
+39 LNFKARNRNLNII
-52 NQSPMNAYKILV
+52 NQTPMNAYKILV

-84 HTFIDQTREFLSQ
+84 HTFIDQTREFLSS

-142 EWIDKKK
+142 EWVDKKK

-191 KLREAGIELPKFE
+191 KLREAGVELPKFE
-204 QTSYIEGVNQ
+204 QTSYLEGVNQ

-268 QAIFNP
+268 QSIFNP
-274 SKNIYEDTFEEE
+274 SKNVYEDTFEEE

-387 LKNLKKATNVRDTR
+387 LKNLKKATNVRATR

-424 VIHHPVA
+424 VIHHPIA
-431 NVKLSPFELYGM
+431 NVRLSPFELYGM

-449 YFSKQSRML
+449 YFSKQSKML
-458 PLVRFDNAE
+458 PLVRFNNAE
-467 DLTMKDLD
+467 DLTMKELD

-509 LREIEMLI
+509 LREIELLI

-532 IINEVYGIKIPNT
+532 VINEVYGIKIPNT

-556 NILNSESADL
+556 NILNSESVNL

-575 HWFNN
+575 YWFNN
-580 PGQSLELIKLLQ
+580 PEKSLELIKLLQ
-592 RYQNA
+592 HYQHA

-659 KVRNHIRVRQSIKD
+659 KVRNHIKIRQSLKD
-673 NEALGKAYFGDLWSE
+673 NEALGRAYFGDLWSE
-688 HADANELKQ
+688 HANVNELKQ
-697 VANWMNKFVYLI
+697 VANWMNKFVYLL

-714 SENTVKMLS
+714 SETTVKMLS
-723 NDLFQPN
+723 NDLFHPS

-740 KGNRFYENLKRLESK
+740 KGNRFYENLKKLESK

-768 EDVPFDKWENQLN
+768 EDVPFDKWEIQLN

-816 KRNIRKDDVKPLVLG
+816 KRNIKKDDVKPLVLG

-860 AEFKDLDKKIINLN
+860 AEFKDLDRKIINLN

-917 LEKAGGT
+917 LEKAGGA

-1051 LVYPSPSHS
+1051 LVYPSPSHT

-1101 YGDTK
+1101 YGDRK

-1124 LEIERKSHP
+1124 LEIERKAHP

-1140 DSKEE
+1140 ENKEE

-1238 HYNQSLQDDD
+1238 HYNQSVQDDD
-1248 YEDAPFED
+1248 YDDAPFED
-1256 AIYNFISENGYQV
+1256 AIYNFISENGYEV

-1360 KELKKKIDDVE
+1360 KDLKKKIDDVE

-1379 TVILGKDKDDDTRE
+1379 TVILGKDKDDE
-1393 DESDSSI
+1393 DDVEFDNEYDSDSI
-1400 DSDFM
+1400 NDNDSD
-1405 NENIAEDIGS
+1405 DISS

-1420 ANIQRVKENI
+1420 ANIQRVKEEMD
-1430 VEKTEKEKEKEDLIN
+1430 EKSEKEKEKADLIN
-1445 RYLEGFDDELNK
+1445 RYLEGFDDEVSK
-1457 NSSKDNNVEN
+1457 NSSKNHKSKSE
-1467 EEDSID
+1467 
-1473 FNEDEED
+1473 
-1480 SIDFNDDDSIDFSEA
+1480 DDSIILNDAIE
-1495 EDDSFDFNEYPED
+1495 EENSFDADNLDDFNQ
-1508 DNSSKNDDLDEFSN
+1508 
-1522 DFDESNE
+1522 
-1529 DLEDIKLSNLTE
+1529 DLEDVEESDSNIE
-1541 EDKEDINSHK
+1541 EIIDAHSQK
-1551 NATIVDIFGDDEDDE
+1551 NATVIDIFDDEEEEDNTTVMDLFDDVGE
-1566 DGIANEYSLSNSPK
+1566 DELDEISIPK
-1580 FRKKKSSEDESKS
+1580 ENKIIQKEKPKKS
-1593 KKEIKTKENAQNN
+1593 
-1606 APKKDKKDN
+1606 
-1615 EKFKITAP
+1615 
-1623 KKDKKEN
+1623 
-1630 RNIKITAP
+1630 NIK
-1638 KNEKKENKNIE
+1638 KEKKEKVNIKKD
-1649 RSKPQ
+1649 KPQ
-1654 KENKNYEKENKTNLK
+1654 KENKPERKVNKVNPKPKKEIKQERKVNKV
-1669 HQKENKNYEKINKTN
+1669 N
-1684 PNHQKNKF
+1684 PKSHNNKF

-1697 DISSK
+1697 DISAQ
-1702 FEGNSNHKGKIQEND
+1702 FEGNSKAKENPKKDD
-1717 SNIKKDILEGE
+1717 SNNKKGVLEGE
-1728 FKLKEN
+1728 FKLKERTDDSH
-1734 NKFNKRKNSSRMNN
+1734 KTQNSSRSNRNN
-1748 NGNHRGKSLMNRLR
+1748 ENHRGKSLMNRLR
-1762 NLGDG
+1762 NIGDG
-1767 LVNNLQNNDNQDNQ
+1767 LVNNLQNNDNQNNQ
-1781 KSNDIPKEEKTIEDK
+1781 KSKDVSKEERNIKTEK
-1796 PQKDESIEFKPQNEM
+1796 PQKANNSSKEDANIDSNQSKKEEFIDNKPKDEV
-1811 IEEFIE
+1811 IEEFIKDIKE
-1817 DIEDSPIDES
+1817 DQ
-1827 DILKE
+1827 
-1832 IIEDTPIEESDIL
+1832 IEESG
-1845 KEIIEETPIEESDIL
+1845 TL
-1860 EENMQEEIEF
+1860 EEDMQEEIEF
-1870 LDDEIEDDA
+1870 LDAETDD
-1879 NIYRQEETFIIDE
+1879 NINDYVEEETFIIDE
-1892 DIKNNTNDI
+1892 DITNNTNDI
-1901 IDEDIDYIPHDT
+1901 IDEDI
-1913 LEEDI
+1913 
-1918 NSIAE
+1918 
-1923 DIIEEDIEEISE
+1923 EEISD
-1935 DIIREMDE
+1935 DIIREMD

-1954 ENMKEYSAPRR
+1954 ENMNEYRNPKR
-1965 KKNEESYD
+1965 KIKEESYD

-1983 AERRRNNQNDPY
+1983 AERRRNNQIDPY
-1995 EEDGEYISPIDDEE
+1995 DEEGDYISPIIDEE
-2009 YEEYYEEEPNDYEE
+2009 YEEYYEEESEDYEE
-2023 FYKAHESEDYIEEK
+2023 YYDEHKSKDYIENEAETP
-2037 RGNPGNN
+2037 RNN
-2044 QPKTNGKTI
+2044 TQNSAETV

-2058 SPYYYSAVGIENA
+2058 SPYYYSAVGIDNA

-2076 VQYPRG
+2076 IQYPR

-2093 VNSIKN
+2093 VSSIKN

-2145 ENTQT
+2145 DNTQRA
-2150 VEEEKYESLFT
+2150 EEESYDSLFT

-2173 YTGSSSDDSYLDD
+2173 YTNASSDDTYLDD

-2199 DYVETDPEP
+2199 EYIETDTEP
-2208 IIPVNSSITDEITH
+2208 IVPISSSVSVENTSPTQSVTAREPVSDE
-2222 STQPIPEDIDSDLD
+2222 E
-2236 FVHIDDIGLDSEL
+2236 FVHIEDLELDSQF
-2249 EDSFEDIEI
+2249 EDSYEDIVI
-2258 DDDEFEDIITDVGQ
+2258 DDEEFEDIITDVGQ

-2281 YLEANVLSPVDN
+2281 YIKDNVLSPVDN

-2305 IEDYKEIEDL
+2305 IEDYKEIEDV
-2315 IIKSPSEIYDDEMK
+2315 IIKSPAEIYDDEMK
-2329 LATAIMDI
+2329 LATAVMDI

-2352 FRESCNLSRAG
+2352 LRESCNLSRAG
-2363 TKFKNTILAGIDRN
+2363 TKFKNTILAAIDRN

-2462 IGKGILINNNG
+2462 IGKGVLINNNG

>member
-1 MQLRTPSKKNT
+1 MQFRTPSKNNT
-12 NISNKDI
+12 ISNKDI

-39 LNFKARNRNLSII
+39 LSFKARNRNLSII
-52 NQSPMNAYKILV
+52 NQSPMNAYKVLI
-64 LENKRMYFSPNKK
+64 LENKKMYFAPNKA
-77 ETKRSRA
+77 ETKKSKA
-84 HTFIDQTREFLSQ
+84 HAFIDQTREFLSS

-121 QSKTMVQEQGYNI
+121 QSKTMIQEQGYNI

-227 KWDVRDDVALG
+227 KWDVKDDVALG

-257 EDVDL
+257 KDVDL

-274 SKNIYEDTFEEE
+274 SKNVYEDTFEEE

-302 ADSSQIAVI
+302 ADSSQIAAI

-387 LKNLKKATNVRDTR
+387 LKNLKKSTNVRATR

-416 DQLDQYAE
+416 DQLDEYAE
-424 VIHHPVA
+424 IIHQPVA
-431 NVKLSPFELYGM
+431 NVNLSPFELYGM

-449 YFSKQSRML
+449 YFSRQNRLL
-458 PLVRFDNAE
+458 PLVRFDNPQN
-467 DLTMKDLD
+467 LSMKDLD
-475 DIIISLE
+475 DILVSLE

-509 LREIEMLI
+509 LREIELLI

-526 FRYEMN
+526 FRFEMD

-575 HWFNN
+575 YWFSN
-580 PGQSLELIKLLQ
+580 PEKSLELIRLLQ
-592 RYQNA
+592 HYQHA
-597 SGLFNKFSD
+597 SASFNKFSD
-606 YLLVAD
+606 YLLIAD
-612 LDTIIYDLEKDS
+612 LDTIIFDLEKES
-624 NKKFKLFGGNSHK
+624 NKKFRLFGGNSHK
-637 EELYKLYNGNV
+637 EELNKLYKGNV

-659 KVRNHIRVRQSIKD
+659 KVRNHIKVRQSIKD
-673 NEALGKAYFGDLWSE
+673 NEALGRAYFGDLWSE
-688 HADANELKQ
+688 NANPDELKK

-709 SNGTF
+709 SNGVF
-714 SENTVKMLS
+714 SQNTVKMLS
-723 NDLFQPN
+723 NDLFQPS

-740 KGNRFYENLKRLESK
+740 KGNKFYENLRKLESK

-768 EDVPFDKWENQLN
+768 EDVPFDKWEIQLN

-801 ACMNSPASLFIKTIE
+801 ACMNTQASLFIKTIE
-816 KRNIRKDDVKPLVLG
+816 KRNIKKDDVKALVYG
-831 NFADSLLNIVFNEN
+831 NFADSLLNIVFSEN
-845 DTLATFIGELHENRI
+845 DALATFIGELHENRI
-860 AEFKDLDKKIINLN
+860 KEFKDLDRKIINLN

-1051 LVYPSPSHS
+1051 LVYPSPSHN

-1067 FHYNPNTQYHR
+1067 FHYNPNTAYHR

-1101 YGDTK
+1101 YGDKK

-1124 LEIERKSHP
+1124 LEIERKAHP
-1133 EFEPLFS
+1133 EYEPLFS
-1140 DSKEE
+1140 DNKEE

-1190 RRLNVLVTRAR
+1190 RRLNVLITRAR

-1238 HYNQSLQDDD
+1238 HYNQSMQDDD
-1248 YEDAPFED
+1248 YDEAPFED
-1256 AIYNFISENGYQV
+1256 AIYNFIAENGYQV

-1276 GFRVDLAIIDP
+1276 GFRVDLAIKDP

-1347 LENIESTIINTKV
+1347 LENIESTIIDTKV
-1360 KELKKKIDDVE
+1360 NDLKKKINDVE

-1379 TVILGKDKDDDTRE
+1379 TVILGKDDDDEEE
-1393 DESDSSI
+1393 DD
-1400 DSDFM
+1400 
-1405 NENIAEDIGS
+1405 DIT
-1415 IDNDL
+1415 IVDNDL
-1420 ANIQRVKENI
+1420 ANLQRVKDSIEDTIDSKDDDSIEDSDSEKNIISETI
-1430 VEKTEKEKEKEDLIN
+1430 VEKSPKDKQKEDLIN
-1445 RYLEGFDDELNK
+1445 KYLEGFDEELNK
-1457 NSSKDNNVEN
+1457 NSSKDDESHSFNEFNLDEDEGFESSDDDDVMDELNEN
-1467 EEDSID
+1467 IFENAKSSEEDIIIKNNGKKDNKPNIPIINKNNESGSKVVNNDNNGKPNIHIKENRNKESKKIIPIKDKKDSDYKSSIPIRE
-1473 FNEDEED
+1473 N
-1480 SIDFNDDDSIDFSEA
+1480 
-1495 EDDSFDFNEYPED
+1495 
-1508 DNSSKNDDLDEFSN
+1508 KNKEN
-1522 DFDESNE
+1522 KRN
-1529 DLEDIKLSNLTE
+1529 IPI
-1541 EDKEDINSHK
+1541 KEDINK
-1551 NATIVDIFGDDEDDE
+1551 DNKRNIPIKEE
-1566 DGIANEYSLSNSPK
+1566 LNN
-1580 FRKKKSSEDESKS
+1580 ESK
-1593 KKEIKTKENAQNN
+1593 KNI
-1606 APKKDKKDN
+1606 PVKD
-1615 EKFKITAP
+1615 
-1623 KKDKKEN
+1623 DKKEN
-1630 RNIKITAP
+1630 QPNTNP
-1638 KNEKKENKNIE
+1638 KKE
-1649 RSKPQ
+1649 
-1654 KENKNYEKENKTNLK
+1654 
-1669 HQKENKNYEKINKTN
+1669 
-1684 PNHQKNKF
+1684 NKF
-1692 NSSKD
+1692 NSSND

-1702 FEGNSNHKGKIQEND
+1702 FEENSKFEESIVEDNSSDK
-1717 SNIKKDILEGE
+1717 SNVFEGE
-1728 FKLKEN
+1728 FKVKN
-1734 NKFNKRKNSSRMNN
+1734 NPRGSNRTKNSSRINR
-1748 NGNHRGKSLMNRLR
+1748 NGNNRAKSLMNRLR
-1762 NLGDG
+1762 NIGDE
-1767 LVNNLQNNDNQDNQ
+1767 LVNNIQNIDSQDSEKEN
-1781 KSNDIPKEEKTIEDK
+1781 KAPKEEISKKSEVNLKEKGEIISEA
-1796 PQKDESIEFKPQNEM
+1796 EN
-1811 IEEFIE
+1811 E
-1817 DIEDSPIDES
+1817 DIIPKPSEDQIDYDSINDNISIDNETEELNLL
-1827 DILKE
+1827 D
-1832 IIEDTPIEESDIL
+1832 DTDDNNQNFYEE
-1845 KEIIEETPIEESDIL
+1845 
-1860 EENMQEEIEF
+1860 EEI
-1870 LDDEIEDDA
+1870 
-1879 NIYRQEETFIIDE
+1879 NIIDE
-1892 DIKNNTNDI
+1892 DLDNVTVYSLDDEEEVIEYSLDDEEEVI
-1901 IDEDIDYIPHDT
+1901 EYSLDED
-1913 LEEDI
+1913 LED
-1918 NSIAE
+1918 
-1923 DIIEEDIEEISE
+1923 ISE
-1935 DIIREMDE
+1935 DIIREISE
-1943 EDFENKDSEGN
+1943 EDLENKDSEGN
-1954 ENMKEYSAPRR
+1954 ENMNEYRTPKR
-1965 KKNEESYD
+1965 KKEEIFD
-1973 DSLDVIVPIS
+1973 DSPDVIVPIS
-1983 AERRRNNQNDPY
+1983 AEIRKNNQNNHYD
-1995 EEDGEYISPIDDEE
+1995 EDVDYISPINEEE
-2009 YEEYYEEEPNDYEE
+2009 YDEFYEEDELEDLINNTNQESISNDSPET
-2023 FYKAHESEDYIEEK
+2023 KAEHVQDI
-2037 RGNPGNN
+2037 N
-2044 QPKTNGKTI
+2044 
-2053 QEDPD
+2053 DPD

-2076 VQYPRG
+2076 VQYPKN

-2093 VNSIKN
+2093 VNSLKN

-2131 FEDPYDP
+2131 FEDPYDH
-2138 YEETVVV
+2138 YLETVVV
-2145 ENTQT
+2145 ENVPTN
-2150 VEEEKYESLFT
+2150 EEDNYESLFT

-2173 YTGSSSDDSYLDD
+2173 YTRSSSNDTYLDD
-2186 SIDDAFLEELTES
+2186 SIDDTFIDELSQS
-2199 DYVETDPEP
+2199 DYLDDSEP
-2208 IIPVNSSITDEITH
+2208 IIP
-2222 STQPIPEDIDSDLD
+2222 IDSESNDYDSEFVHLDSVELDSELDD
-2236 FVHIDDIGLDSEL
+2236 FVHIGEDVALDDSFVHIGEDAALDE
-2249 EDSFEDIEI
+2249 SFEDIEL
-2258 DDDEFEDIITDVGQ
+2258 DDEQFEDIISDIGQ
-2272 NYQEMEDER
+2272 GYQELEDER
-2281 YLEANVLSPVDN
+2281 IREANVLSAVDN
-2293 TRLTPSGKLSDY
+2293 TRLTPTGKLSDY
-2305 IEDYKEIEDL
+2305 IEDYKEIEDI
-2315 IIKSPSEIYDDEMK
+2315 IIKSPAEIYDDEKK

-2337 VAAEGPVHVDTVIRR
+2337 VAAEGPVHVDTVVRR
-2352 FRESCNLSRAG
+2352 LRESCGLSRAG
-2363 TKFKNTILAGIDRN
+2363 TKFKNTILETIDRN
-2377 ESHLLLIREKDFL
+2377 EAHLLLIREKDFL

-2412 VEIEKSIDL
+2412 VEIEKAIDL
-2421 VLSFEKSLKVQELAK
+2421 VLSFEKSLKVNELAK
-2436 SVSRTFG
+2436 NVSRAFG

-2448 KKTSNKITLVIDSM
+2448 KKTSNKITLVIDAM
-2462 IGKGILINNNG
+2462 IGKGILINTNG

>member
-1 MQLRTPSKKNT
+1 MQFRTPSKNNT
-12 NISNKDI
+12 ISNKDI

-39 LNFKARNRNLSII
+39 LNFKARNRNLNII
-52 NQSPMNAYKILV
+52 NQTPMNAYKILV

-84 HTFIDQTREFLSQ
+84 HTFIDQTREFLSS

-142 EWIDKKK
+142 EWVDKKK

-191 KLREAGIELPKFE
+191 KLREAGVELPKFE
-204 QTSYIEGVNQ
+204 QTSYLEGVNQ

-268 QAIFNP
+268 QSIFNP
-274 SKNIYEDTFEEE
+274 SKNVYEDTFEEQ

-387 LKNLKKATNVRDTR
+387 LKNLKKATNVRATR

-424 VIHHPVA
+424 VIHHPIA
-431 NVKLSPFELYGM
+431 NVRLSPFELYGM

-449 YFSKQSRML
+449 YFSKQSKML
-458 PLVRFDNAE
+458 PLVRFNNAE
-467 DLTMKDLD
+467 DLTMKELD

-509 LREIEMLI
+509 LREIELLI

-532 IINEVYGIKIPNT
+532 VIYEVYGIKIPNT

-556 NILNSESADL
+556 NILNSESVNL

-575 HWFNN
+575 YWFNN
-580 PGQSLELIKLLQ
+580 PEKSLELIKLLQ
-592 RYQNA
+592 HYQHA

-659 KVRNHIRVRQSIKD
+659 KVRNHIKIRQSLKD
-673 NEALGKAYFGDLWSE
+673 NEALGRAYFGDLWSE
-688 HADANELKQ
+688 HADVNELKQ
-697 VANWMNKFVYLI
+697 VANWMNKFVYLL

-714 SENTVKMLS
+714 SETTVKMLS
-723 NDLFQPN
+723 NDLFHPS

-740 KGNRFYENLKRLESK
+740 KGNRFYENLKKLESK

-768 EDVPFDKWENQLN
+768 EDVPFDKWEIQLN

-816 KRNIRKDDVKPLVLG
+816 KRNIKKDDVKPLVLG

-860 AEFKDLDKKIINLN
+860 AEFKDLDRKIINLN

-917 LEKAGGT
+917 LEKAGGA

-1051 LVYPSPSHS
+1051 LVYPSPSHT

-1101 YGDTK
+1101 YGDRK

-1124 LEIERKSHP
+1124 LEIERKAHP

-1140 DSKEE
+1140 ENKEE

-1238 HYNQSLQDDD
+1238 HYNQSVQDDD
-1248 YEDAPFED
+1248 YDDAPFED
-1256 AIYNFISENGYQV
+1256 AIYNFISENGYEV

-1360 KELKKKIDDVE
+1360 KDLKKKIDDVE

-1379 TVILGKDKDDDTRE
+1379 TVILGKDKDDE
-1393 DESDSSI
+1393 DDIEDDSEYDSDSI
-1400 DSDFM
+1400 NDNDS
-1405 NENIAEDIGS
+1405 EDISS

-1420 ANIQRVKENI
+1420 ANIQRVKEEMD
-1430 VEKTEKEKEKEDLIN
+1430 EKSEKEKEKEDLIN
-1445 RYLEGFDDELNK
+1445 RYLEGFDDEVSK
-1457 NSSKDNNVEN
+1457 NSSKNHKSKSEDGSIILNDAIEEENSFDADNL
-1467 EEDSID
+1467 DD
-1473 FNEDEED
+1473 FNQ
-1480 SIDFNDDDSIDFSEA
+1480 
-1495 EDDSFDFNEYPED
+1495 
-1508 DNSSKNDDLDEFSN
+1508 
-1522 DFDESNE
+1522 
-1529 DLEDIKLSNLTE
+1529 DLEDVEESDSNIE
-1541 EDKEDINSHK
+1541 EIIDAHSQK
-1551 NATIVDIFGDDEDDE
+1551 NATVIDIFDDEEEEENTTVMDLFDDVGE
-1566 DGIANEYSLSNSPK
+1566 DELDEISVPK
-1580 FRKKKSSEDESKS
+1580 ENKIIQKEKPKKS
-1593 KKEIKTKENAQNN
+1593 
-1606 APKKDKKDN
+1606 
-1615 EKFKITAP
+1615 
-1623 KKDKKEN
+1623 
-1630 RNIKITAP
+1630 NIRK
-1638 KNEKKENKNIE
+1638 EKKEKVNIKKD
-1649 RSKPQ
+1649 KPQ
-1654 KENKNYEKENKTNLK
+1654 KENKPERKVNKVNPKPKKEIKQERKVNKV
-1669 HQKENKNYEKINKTN
+1669 N
-1684 PNHQKNKF
+1684 PKSHNNKF

-1697 DISSK
+1697 DISAQ
-1702 FEGNSNHKGKIQEND
+1702 FEGNSKAKENPKKDD
-1717 SNIKKDILEGE
+1717 SNNKKGVLEGE
-1728 FKLKEN
+1728 FKLKERADDSH
-1734 NKFNKRKNSSRMNN
+1734 KTQNSSRSNRNN
-1748 NGNHRGKSLMNRLR
+1748 ENHRGKSLMNRLR
-1762 NLGDG
+1762 NIGDG
-1767 LVNNLQNNDNQDNQ
+1767 LVNNLQNNDNQNNQ
-1781 KSNDIPKEEKTIEDK
+1781 KSKDVSKEERNIRTEK
-1796 PQKDESIEFKPQNEM
+1796 PQKANNSSKEDANIDSNQSKKEEFIDNKPKDEV
-1811 IEEFIE
+1811 IEEFIKDIKE
-1817 DIEDSPIDES
+1817 DQ
-1827 DILKE
+1827 
-1832 IIEDTPIEESDIL
+1832 IEESG
-1845 KEIIEETPIEESDIL
+1845 TL
-1860 EENMQEEIEF
+1860 EEDMQEEIEF
-1870 LDDEIEDDA
+1870 LDAETDD
-1879 NIYRQEETFIIDE
+1879 NINDYVEEETFIIDE
-1892 DIKNNTNDI
+1892 DITNNTNDI
-1901 IDEDIDYIPHDT
+1901 IDEDI
-1913 LEEDI
+1913 
-1918 NSIAE
+1918 
-1923 DIIEEDIEEISE
+1923 EEISD
-1935 DIIREMDE
+1935 DIIREMD

-1954 ENMKEYSAPRR
+1954 ENMNEYRNPKR
-1965 KKNEESYD
+1965 KIKEESYD

-1983 AERRRNNQNDPY
+1983 AERRRNNQIDPY
-1995 EEDGEYISPIDDEE
+1995 DEEGDYISPISDEE
-2009 YEEYYEEEPNDYEE
+2009 YEEYYEEG
-2023 FYKAHESEDYIEEK
+2023 ESEDYEEYYDEHESKDYIENDAETP
-2037 RGNPGNN
+2037 RNN
-2044 QPKTNGKTI
+2044 TQNSAETV

-2058 SPYYYSAVGIENA
+2058 SPYYYSAVGIDNA

-2076 VQYPRG
+2076 IQYPR

-2093 VNSIKN
+2093 VSSIKN

-2145 ENTQT
+2145 DNTQRA
-2150 VEEEKYESLFT
+2150 EEESYDSLFT

-2173 YTGSSSDDSYLDD
+2173 YTNASSDDSYLDD

-2199 DYVETDPEP
+2199 EYIETDTEP
-2208 IIPVNSSITDEITH
+2208 IVPISSSVSVENTSPTH
-2222 STQPIPEDIDSDLD
+2222 SVPAREPVSDEE
-2236 FVHIDDIGLDSEL
+2236 FVHIEDLELDSQF
-2249 EDSFEDIEI
+2249 EDSYEDIVI
-2258 DDDEFEDIITDVGQ
+2258 DDEEFEDIITDVGQ

-2281 YLEANVLSPVDN
+2281 YIKDNVLSPVDN

-2305 IEDYKEIEDL
+2305 IEDYKEIEDV
-2315 IIKSPSEIYDDEMK
+2315 IIKSPAEIYDDEMK
-2329 LATAIMDI
+2329 LATAVMDI

-2352 FRESCNLSRAG
+2352 LRESCNLSRAG
-2363 TKFKNTILAGIDRN
+2363 TKFKNTILAAIDRN

-2398 VRKRVKPNIDLISE
+2398 VRKRVKPNINLISE

-2462 IGKGILINNNG
+2462 IGKGVLINNNG

>member
-1 MQLRTPSKKNT
+1 MQFRTPSKNNT
-12 NISNKDI
+12 ISNKDI

-39 LNFKARNRNLSII
+39 LNFKPRNRNLTII

-64 LENKRMYFSPNKK
+64 LENKRMYFSPNKA
-77 ETKRSRA
+77 ETKKSRA
-84 HTFIDQTREFLSQ
+84 HTFIDQTKEFLSS

-107 TPSELQKRLFYIDQ
+107 TPSELQRRLFYIDQ

-214 YLADVKKAIRPFS
+214 YLADVKKAIRPFD
-227 KWDVRDDVALG
+227 KWDVKDGVALG

-268 QAIFNP
+268 QSIFNP
-274 SKNIYEDTFEEE
+274 SKNVYEDTFEEE

-387 LKNLKKATNVRDTR
+387 LKNLKKATNVRATR

-416 DQLDQYAE
+416 DQLDKYAE
-424 VIHHPVA
+424 VIHTPVA
-431 NVKLSPFELYGM
+431 NVHLSPFELYGM

-449 YFSKQSRML
+449 YFARQSRLL
-458 PLVRFDNAE
+458 PLVRFDNSE
-467 DLTMKDLD
+467 ELSMKDLD

-509 LREIEMLI
+509 LREIELLI
-517 RDSLESLTD
+517 RDSLDSLTD

-532 IINEVYGIKIPNT
+532 IVNEVYGIKVPNT

-556 NILNSESADL
+556 NILNSESAYL
-566 VDSSILLSK
+566 VDSSVLLSK
-575 HWFNN
+575 YWFNS
-580 PGQSLELIKLLQ
+580 PEKALELIKLLQ
-592 RYQNA
+592 HYQHA
-597 SGLFNKFSD
+597 SGSLNKFSD

-612 LDTIIYDLEKDS
+612 LDTIIYDLEKES
-624 NKKFKLFGGNSHK
+624 SKKFKLFGGNSHK
-637 EELYKLYNGNV
+637 EELNKLYKGNV
-648 PSDREALNDLI
+648 PNDREALNDLI
-659 KVRNHIRVRQSIKD
+659 KVRNHIKIRQSLKD
-673 NEALGKAYFGDLWSE
+673 NEALGKAYFGELWHE
-688 HADANELKQ
+688 NANVNELKQ

-723 NDLFQPN
+723 NDLFQPD
-730 IDSGIEEYVE
+730 IDSGIEDYVE
-740 KGNRFYENLKRLESK
+740 KGNRFYENLKKLESK

-768 EDVPFDKWENQLN
+768 EDVPFDKWEIQLN

-787 SSLHLWSQYSNTKK
+787 SSLHLWSQYSNTKR
-801 ACMNSPASLFIKTIE
+801 ACRNSEASLFIKTIE
-816 KRNIRKDDVKPLVLG
+816 KRNIKKDDVKPLVLG

-860 AEFKDLDKKIINLN
+860 KEFKDLDVKIINLN

-1051 LVYPSPSHS
+1051 LVYPSPSHNDS
-1060 DPELGLK
+1060 ELGLK

-1092 KEIFKHFEK
+1092 KEIFNHFAK
-1101 YGDTK
+1101 YGDKK

-1124 LEIERKSHP
+1124 LEIERKAHP
-1133 EFEPLFS
+1133 EYEPLFS
-1140 DSKEE
+1140 ENKEE

-1218 ANPPFGVKSLQSFLE
+1218 ANPPFGVKSLQAFLE

-1238 HYNQSLQDDD
+1238 HYNQSVQYDD
-1248 YEDAPFED
+1248 YDEAPFED
-1256 AIYNFISENGYQV
+1256 AIYNFIAENGYEV

-1276 GFRVDLAIIDP
+1276 GFRVDLAIKDP
-1287 DNPGKYILG
+1287 ENPGKYILG

-1316 REQVLNGLGWN
+1316 REQVLSGLGWN

-1338 NRDLARAKL
+1338 NRDLARSKL
-1347 LENIESTIINTKV
+1347 LENIESTIVNTKV
-1360 KELKKKIDDVE
+1360 KDLKNKINDAE
-1371 SMKINPVT
+1371 SMKIKPIK
-1379 TVILGKDKDDDTRE
+1379 TVITENDNADEDDDFLSNDEE
-1393 DESDSSI
+1393 D
-1400 DSDFM
+1400 
-1405 NENIAEDIGS
+1405 NVNL

-1420 ANIQRVKENI
+1420 ANIQRIKDEIDDEEVSFDNPEPESIDKSERI
-1430 VEKTEKEKEKEDLIN
+1430 LEKSDKYKEKDDLISQFM
-1445 RYLEGFDDELNK
+1445 EGLDEELNK
-1457 NSSKDNNVEN
+1457 SSSEKDKNI
-1467 EEDSID
+1467 SID
-1473 FNEDEED
+1473 DG
-1480 SIDFNDDDSIDFSEA
+1480 
-1495 EDDSFDFNEYPED
+1495 
-1508 DNSSKNDDLDEFSN
+1508 L
-1522 DFDESNE
+1522 
-1529 DLEDIKLSNLTE
+1529 NL
-1541 EDKEDINSHK
+1541 
-1551 NATIVDIFGDDEDDE
+1551 VDDEDIELNE
-1566 DGIANEYSLSNSPK
+1566 DILFDDKIEDKIEDKIDIIKEKPVKDRKIQTNKPKKQERNIQANKPEK
-1580 FRKKKSSEDESKS
+1580 GEKKNIQSIKPEKEE
-1593 KKEIKTKENAQNN
+1593 KKNIHTNKTKNQE
-1606 APKKDKKDN
+1606 KDKKSN
-1615 EKFKITAP
+1615 SNIP
-1623 KKDKKEN
+1623 KD
-1630 RNIKITAP
+1630 
-1638 KNEKKENKNIE
+1638 
-1649 RSKPQ
+1649 
-1654 KENKNYEKENKTNLK
+1654 
-1669 HQKENKNYEKINKTN
+1669 
-1684 PNHQKNKF
+1684 NKF

-1697 DISSK
+1697 NVSSK
-1702 FEGNSNHKGKIQEND
+1702 FEGNRKSKETKVKNKSSN
-1717 SNIKKDILEGE
+1717 KKEIVDGE
-1728 FKLKEN
+1728 FTVKERISSSEN
-1734 NKFNKRKNSSRMNN
+1734 LENPSNRAKRNEHNRA
-1748 NGNHRGKSLMNRLR
+1748 KSFMNRIR
-1762 NLGDG
+1762 NIGDG
-1767 LVNNLQNNDNQDNQ
+1767 LVNNMQNNDSKDSKESQNAQ
-1781 KSNDIPKEEKTIEDK
+1781 KEQIKKSKESQTKESIDKKLKIEEPIEKPIENK
-1796 PQKDESIEFKPQNEM
+1796 TLKDEQI
-1811 IEEFIE
+1811 
-1817 DIEDSPIDES
+1817 DINKIDENTNLYKEKENNIS
-1827 DILKE
+1827 DDN
-1832 IIEDTPIEESDIL
+1832 IEYTTEKNIEYNPQED
-1845 KEIIEETPIEESDIL
+1845 L
-1860 EENMQEEIEF
+1860 EENLEEDVENTTVFNLFDEDTEDATVFNLFDEDTEDATVFNLFDEDTEDATVFGLEEEENISEYSQE
-1870 LDDEIEDDA
+1870 
-1879 NIYRQEETFIIDE
+1879 E
-1892 DIKNNTNDI
+1892 DIK
-1901 IDEDIDYIPHDT
+1901 
-1913 LEEDI
+1913 
-1918 NSIAE
+1918 
-1923 DIIEEDIEEISE
+1923 EISE
-1935 DIIREMDE
+1935 DIIKEINE
-1943 EDFENKDSEGN
+1943 EDLENIESEGI
-1954 ENMKEYSAPRR
+1954 ENMEYTAPRR
-1965 KKNEESYD
+1965 KKKEEIYD
-1973 DSLDVIVPIS
+1973 ESPDVIVPIS
-1983 AERRRNNQNDPY
+1983 AEIRNNNPDNHY
-1995 EEDGEYISPIDDEE
+1995 EEDTDYISPIDEE
-2009 YEEYYEEEPNDYEE
+2009 YEEYYEETDGEEYEE
-2023 FYKAHESEDYIEEK
+2023 YYEESEGLDENIDKNAKATAHSQNSNESY
-2037 RGNPGNN
+2037 NDPNN
-2044 QPKTNGKTI
+2044 
-2053 QEDPD
+2053 PD
-2058 SPYYYSAVGIENA
+2058 SPYYYSAVGIDNA

-2076 VQYPRG
+2076 VQYPKN

-2093 VNSIKN
+2093 VNSLKN

-2112 NPTEREM
+2112 NPTERET

-2138 YEETVVV
+2138 YQEPVVID
-2145 ENTQT
+2145 NTQNPI
-2150 VEEEKYESLFT
+2150 VSDAQSPEEEKYESLFT
-2161 SKKHEYLDKIEE
+2161 SKKHDYLDKIDE
-2173 YTGSSSDDSYLDD
+2173 YTNASSDDEY
-2186 SIDDAFLEELTES
+2186 IDDFAPDSYYDES
-2199 DYVETDPEP
+2199 EP
-2208 IIPVNSSITDEITH
+2208 IIPINSSVNQDIESYSEVNESISEESLILEEFGDDFIDPDDEF
-2222 STQPIPEDIDSDLD
+2222 E
-2236 FVHIDDIGLDSEL
+2236 HID
-2249 EDSFEDIEI
+2249 DIEI
-2258 DDDEFEDIITDVGQ
+2258 DDDLFEDIITDVGQ
-2272 NYQEMEDER
+2272 GYQDMEDER
-2281 YLEANVLSPVDN
+2281 NRETNVLSAVDN
-2293 TRLTPSGKLSDY
+2293 TRLTPSGKISDY
-2305 IEDYKEIEDL
+2305 IEDYKEIENI
-2315 IIKSPSEIYDDEMK
+2315 IIKSPAEIYDDEKK
-2329 LATAIMDI
+2329 LATAVMDI

-2352 FRESCNLSRAG
+2352 LREGCGLSRAG
-2363 TKFKNTILAGIDRN
+2363 TKFKNTILDVIDRN
-2377 ESHLLLIREKDFL
+2377 ENHLLLIRENDFL
-2390 FIDYDSVK
+2390 FIDYDSIK

-2412 VEIEKSIDL
+2412 VEIAKAIDL
-2421 VLSFEKSLKVQELAK
+2421 VLSFEKSLKVQDLAK
-2436 SVSRTFG
+2436 NVSRVFG
-2443 FRSTS
+2443 FKSTS
-2448 KKTSNKITLVIDSM
+2448 KKTSNKITVVIDSM
-2462 IGKGILINNNG
+2462 IGKGTLINNNG

>member
-1 MQLRTPSKKNT
+1 MQFRSPSKNNT
-12 NISNKDI
+12 ISNKDI

-39 LNFKARNRNLSII
+39 LSFKPRNRNLSII
-52 NQSPMNAYKILV
+52 NQSPMNAYKVLV
-64 LENKRMYFSPNKK
+64 LENKKMYFAPNKA
-77 ETKRSRA
+77 ETKKSRA
-84 HTFIDQTREFLSQ
+84 HTFIDQTKDFLSS
-97 ETDKTLKADL
+97 ESDKTLKADL

-121 QSKTMVQEQGYNI
+121 QSKTMIQEQGYNI
-134 LYIALGFI
+134 LYIALGFL

-204 QTSYIEGVNQ
+204 QTTYIEGVNQ
-214 YLADVKKAIRPFS
+214 YLGEVKKAIRPFG
-227 KWDVRDDVALG
+227 KWDVKDDVALG

-257 EDVDL
+257 KDVDL

-274 SKNIYEDTFEEE
+274 SKNVYEDTFEEE

-302 ADSSQIAVI
+302 ADSSQIAAI

-387 LKNLKKATNVRDTR
+387 LKNLKKSTNVRSTR

-416 DQLDQYAE
+416 DQLDEYAE
-424 VIHHPVA
+424 VIHKPVA
-431 NVKLSPFELYGM
+431 NVNLSPFELYGM

-449 YFSKQSRML
+449 YFSRQNRML
-458 PLVRFDNAE
+458 PLVRFDNPE
-467 DLTMKDLD
+467 VLTMKDLD
-475 DIIISLE
+475 DILISLE

-509 LREIEMLI
+509 LREIELLI
-517 RDSLESLTD
+517 RDSLESLND
-526 FRYEMN
+526 FRFEMN

-575 HWFNN
+575 YWFNH
-580 PGQSLELIKLLQ
+580 PEKSLELIRLLQ
-592 RYQNA
+592 HYQHA
-597 SGLFNKFSD
+597 SSSLNKFTD
-606 YLLVAD
+606 YLLIAD
-612 LDTIIYDLEKDS
+612 LDTIIYDLEKES
-624 NKKFKLFGGNSHK
+624 NKKFRLFGGNSHK
-637 EELYKLYNGNV
+637 EELQKLYKDNV
-648 PSDREALNDLI
+648 PSDKEVLNDLI
-659 KVRNHIRVRQSIKD
+659 KVRNHIKIRQSLKD
-673 NEALGKAYFGDLWSE
+673 NEALGRAYFGDLWSE
-688 HADANELKQ
+688 NANPDDLKK
-697 VANWMNKFVYLI
+697 VANWMNKFRYLI

-714 SENTVKMLS
+714 SQTTVKMLS
-723 NDLFQPN
+723 NDLFHPS
-730 IDSGIEEYVE
+730 IDSGIEDYVE
-740 KGNRFYENLKRLESK
+740 KGNRFYENLKKLESK

-768 EDVPFDKWENQLN
+768 EDVPFDKWEMQLN

-801 ACMNSPASLFIKTIE
+801 ACMNTPASLFIKTIE
-816 KRNIRKDDVKPLVLG
+816 KRNIKKDDVKPLVFG

-845 DTLATFIGELHENRI
+845 DALATFIGELHENRI
-860 AEFKDLDKKIINLN
+860 KEFRDLDRKIINLN

-880 KLNSQIP
+880 KLNSEIP

-1051 LVYPSPSHS
+1051 LVYPSPSHN

-1067 FHYNPNTQYHR
+1067 FHYNPNTAYHR

-1101 YGDTK
+1101 YGAKK

-1124 LEIERKSHP
+1124 LEIERKAHP
-1133 EFEPLFS
+1133 EYESLFS
-1140 DSKEE
+1140 ENKEE

-1190 RRLNVLVTRAR
+1190 RRLNVLITRAR

-1238 HYNQSLQDDD
+1238 HYNQSVHDDD
-1248 YEDAPFED
+1248 YDEAPFED
-1256 AIYNFISENGYQV
+1256 AIYNFIAENGYDV

-1347 LENIESTIINTKV
+1347 LENIESTIIDTKV
-1360 KELKKKIDDVE
+1360 NDLRKKINDVE

-1379 TVILGKDKDDDTRE
+1379 TVILGKDDDEENDGANFSEE
-1393 DESDSSI
+1393 DDETT
-1400 DSDFM
+1400 F
-1405 NENIAEDIGS
+1405 

-1420 ANIQRVKENI
+1420 ANIQQVKEKI
-1430 VEKTEKEKEKEDLIN
+1430 KEKTEKEKEKEDLIN
-1445 RYLEGFDDELNK
+1445 RYLEGFDEELNK
-1457 NSSKDNNVEN
+1457 KSSKVDK
-1467 EEDSID
+1467 
-1473 FNEDEED
+1473 
-1480 SIDFNDDDSIDFSEA
+1480 
-1495 EDDSFDFNEYPED
+1495 
-1508 DNSSKNDDLDEFSN
+1508 SSSNDDLV
-1522 DFDESNE
+1522 
-1529 DLEDIKLSNLTE
+1529 
-1541 EDKEDINSHK
+1541 EDKEDESFSIENLIGDEEFVSSSIDDDLVDNEEFVSASIDNDLVDNEEFLSSSIEDDLVDNEEIEDNRSHK
-1551 NATIVDIFGDDEDDE
+1551 NATIVDLFDDEEDDE
-1566 DGIANEYSLSNSPK
+1566 EEEELEDITENAKKLSDKSNIPK
-1580 FRKKKSSEDESKS
+1580 KEKKKKENEDIS
-1593 KKEIKTKENAQNN
+1593 KKERKI
-1606 APKKDKKDN
+1606 KDN
-1615 EKFKITAP
+1615 KP
-1623 KKDKKEN
+1623 PKKEN
-1630 RNIKITAP
+1630 RS
-1638 KNEKKENKNIE
+1638 KENKFNGLIKE
-1649 RSKPQ
+1649 NRGKDKKYDVPIKENRGKKSKSDAPIKENRSKDKKYDAPVRENRG
-1654 KENKNYEKENKTNLK
+1654 KEKKSDSK
-1669 HQKENKNYEKINKTN
+1669 HQNN
-1684 PNHQKNKF
+1684 NKF

-1697 DISSK
+1697 YVSSK
-1702 FEGNSNHKGKIQEND
+1702 FEDNL
-1717 SNIKKDILEGE
+1717 NIKDSADKNTSSDKTNVFEGD
-1728 FKLKEN
+1728 FKVKEKRHESNKMNKSSRNNKNNEN
-1734 NKFNKRKNSSRMNN
+1734 NRA
-1748 NGNHRGKSLMNRLR
+1748 KSIMNRLR
-1762 NLGDG
+1762 NIGG
-1767 LVNNLQNNDNQDNQ
+1767 GVVNNLQNNDSKDTEKPNKALKEEIKRKSEDLTEKIEIISDNAIEEEIEIIPDNAIEEEIEISDY
-1781 KSNDIPKEEKTIEDK
+1781 SND
-1796 PQKDESIEFKPQNEM
+1796 DESITNNQNLY
-1811 IEEFIE
+1811 EE
-1817 DIEDSPIDES
+1817 
-1827 DILKE
+1827 
-1832 IIEDTPIEESDIL
+1832 
-1845 KEIIEETPIEESDIL
+1845 
-1860 EENMQEEIEF
+1860 EEINISDDE
-1870 LDDEIEDDA
+1870 LEDNAEYSLADEIED
-1879 NIYRQEETFIIDE
+1879 NIEYSIDDELE
-1892 DIKNNTNDI
+1892 DI
-1901 IDEDIDYIPHDT
+1901 
-1913 LEEDI
+1913 
-1918 NSIAE
+1918 SQ
-1923 DIIEEDIEEISE
+1923 
-1935 DIIREMDE
+1935 DIIREINN
-1943 EDFENKDSEGN
+1943 EDLENNDSEGM
-1954 ENMKEYSAPRR
+1954 ENMNEYKAPRR
-1965 KKNEESYD
+1965 KKEEIID
-1973 DSLDVIVPIS
+1973 DSPDVIVPIS
-1983 AERRRNNQNDPY
+1983 AEIRKNNQNSPY
-1995 EEDGEYISPIDDEE
+1995 DEDMDYISPINEEE
-2009 YEEYYEEEPNDYEE
+2009 YEEFYEDDEFEELFNESDNETLPNDY
-2023 FYKAHESEDYIEEK
+2023 SE
-2037 RGNPGNN
+2037 
-2044 QPKTNGKTI
+2044 TNA
-2053 QEDPD
+2053 EHMPDSDNPD

-2076 VQYPRG
+2076 VQYPKN

-2093 VNSIKN
+2093 VNSLKN

-2138 YEETVVV
+2138 YQETVVV
-2145 ENTQT
+2145 ENSPK
-2150 VEEEKYESLFT
+2150 VEDNSYESLFT

-2173 YTGSSSDDSYLDD
+2173 YTNQSSNEEYLDD
-2186 SIDDAFLEELTES
+2186 SISETILDELSQSEYVDES
-2199 DYVETDPEP
+2199 EP
-2208 IIPVNSSITDEITH
+2208 IIPINSEANVSDTEFVDI
-2222 STQPIPEDIDSDLD
+2222 EDMDLDSDLED
-2236 FVHIDDIGLDSEL
+2236 RFNDMGLDSNLKDSSEGLEL
-2249 EDSFEDIEI
+2249 DSDFDDSFEDIEL
-2258 DDDEFEDIITDVGQ
+2258 DDEQFEDIITDVGH

-2281 YLEANVLSPVDN
+2281 IREANVLSAVDN

-2305 IEDYKEIEDL
+2305 IEDYKEIEDI
-2315 IIKSPSEIYDDEMK
+2315 IIKSPAEIYEDEMK

-2337 VAAEGPVHVDTVIRR
+2337 VAAEGPVHVDTVVRR
-2352 FRESCNLSRAG
+2352 LRESCGLSRAG
-2363 TKFKNTILAGIDRN
+2363 TKFKNTILDTIDRN
-2377 ESHLLLIREKDFL
+2377 EAHLLLIREKDFL
-2390 FIDYDSVK
+2390 FIDYDSIK

-2412 VEIEKSIDL
+2412 VEIEKAIDL
-2421 VLSFEKSLKVQELAK
+2421 VLSFEKSLKVQDLAK
-2436 SVSRTFG
+2436 NVSRAFG

-2448 KKTSNKITLVIDSM
+2448 KKTSAKITLVIDSM
-2462 IGKGILINNNG
+2462 IGKGVLINNNG

>member
-1 MQLRTPSKKNT
+1 MQFRTPSKNNT
-12 NISNKDI
+12 ISNKDI

-39 LNFKARNRNLSII
+39 LSFKARNRNLSII
-52 NQSPMNAYKILV
+52 NQTPMNAYKILV
-64 LENKRMYFSPNKK
+64 LENKKMYFSPNKA
-77 ETKRSRA
+77 ETKKSRA
-84 HTFIDQTREFLSQ
+84 HTFIDQTKEFLSS
-97 ETDKTLKADL
+97 ESDKTLKADL

-160 IPVALERK
+160 IPVAMERK

-227 KWDVRDDVALG
+227 KWDVKDDVALG

-257 EDVDL
+257 KDVDL

-268 QAIFNP
+268 QSIFNP
-274 SKNIYEDTFEEE
+274 SKNVYEDTFEEE

-376 LHSHKTRRKQL
+376 LHSHKTRRKQF
-387 LKNLKKATNVRDTR
+387 LKNLKKATNVRATR

-424 VIHHPVA
+424 IIHAPVA
-431 NVKLSPFELYGM
+431 NVNLTPFELYGM

-449 YFSKQSRML
+449 YFARQNKLL
-458 PLVRFDNAE
+458 PLVRFNNAQ
-467 DLTMKDLD
+467 DLSMKELD

-509 LREIEMLI
+509 LREIELLI
-517 RDSLESLTD
+517 RDSLESLSD

-532 IINEVYGIKIPNT
+532 VVNEVYGIKIPNT

-575 HWFNN
+575 YWFNS
-580 PGQSLELIKLLQ
+580 PEKSLELIKLLQ
-592 RYQNA
+592 HYQHA

-612 LDTIIYDLEKDS
+612 LDTIIYDLEKES
-624 NKKFKLFGGNSHK
+624 HKKFKLFGGNSHK

-659 KVRNHIRVRQSIKD
+659 KVRNHIKIRQSLKD
-673 NEALGKAYFGDLWSE
+673 NEALGRAYFGDLWSE
-688 HADANELKQ
+688 NANINDLKQ

-714 SENTVKMLS
+714 SETTVKMLS
-723 NDLFQPN
+723 NDLFLPDMDSS
-730 IDSGIEEYVE
+730 IDDYVE
-740 KGNRFYENLKRLESK
+740 KGNRFYENLKKLESK

-768 EDVPFDKWENQLN
+768 DDVPFDKWENQLN

-787 SSLHLWSQYSNTKK
+787 SSLHLWSQYSNTKR
-801 ACMNSPASLFIKTIE
+801 ACRNSEASLFIKTIE
-816 KRNIRKDDVKPLVLG
+816 KRNIKKDDVKPMVLG

-860 AEFKDLDKKIINLN
+860 KEFKDLDVKIINLN

-1051 LVYPSPSHS
+1051 LVYPSPSHT

-1092 KEIFKHFEK
+1092 KEIFKHFAK
-1101 YGDTK
+1101 YGDKK

-1124 LEIERKSHP
+1124 LEIERKAHP
-1133 EFEPLFS
+1133 EYEALFS
-1140 DSKEE
+1140 ENKGE

-1218 ANPPFGVKSLQSFLE
+1218 ANPPFGVKSLQAFLE

-1238 HYNQSLQDDD
+1238 HYNQSVQYDD
-1248 YEDAPFED
+1248 YEEAPFED
-1256 AIYNFISENGYQV
+1256 AICNFIAENGYEV

-1276 GFRVDLAIIDP
+1276 GFRVDLAIKDP

-1347 LENIESTIINTKV
+1347 LENIESTIVNTKV
-1360 KELKKKIDDVE
+1360 KDLKKKINDVE

-1379 TVILGKDKDDDTRE
+1379 TVILGKDDDEE
-1393 DESDSSI
+1393 DNDDSTLNNEENDMNIPDNNPINISENINEDNSDNI
-1400 DSDFM
+1400 D
-1405 NENIAEDIGS
+1405 ENIADNIV
-1415 IDNDL
+1415 DNDL
-1420 ANIQRVKENI
+1420 ANIQSIKEEVNVKI
-1430 VEKTEKEKEKEDLIN
+1430 EKNKEKEELIS
-1445 RYLEGFDDELNK
+1445 RYLEGFDDELTK
-1457 NSSKDNNVEN
+1457 NSSNEN
-1467 EEDSID
+1467 KSSID
-1473 FNEDEED
+1473 
-1480 SIDFNDDDSIDFSEA
+1480 
-1495 EDDSFDFNEYPED
+1495 
-1508 DNSSKNDDLDEFSN
+1508 
-1522 DFDESNE
+1522 
-1529 DLEDIKLSNLTE
+1529 DIPNL
-1541 EDKEDINSHK
+1541 I
-1551 NATIVDIFGDDEDDE
+1551 DDEIDIPIKE
-1566 DGIANEYSLSNSPK
+1566 NI
-1580 FRKKKSSEDESKS
+1580 
-1593 KKEIKTKENAQNN
+1593 KKEENKDKHSKDKIRTEKDKDKQINTHIKQE
-1606 APKKDKKDN
+1606 KDKKSN
-1615 EKFKITAP
+1615 
-1623 KKDKKEN
+1623 
-1630 RNIKITAP
+1630 
-1638 KNEKKENKNIE
+1638 
-1649 RSKPQ
+1649 SKPQ
-1654 KENKNYEKENKTNLK
+1654 RNT
-1669 HQKENKNYEKINKTN
+1669 
-1684 PNHQKNKF
+1684 KF
-1692 NSSKD
+1692 NSSND

-1702 FEGNSNHKGKIQEND
+1702 FEGNSKQNETRVEID
-1717 SNIKKDILEGE
+1717 SNEKDIVDAE
-1728 FKLKEN
+1728 FKVKERVAGSN
-1734 NKFNKRKNSSRMNN
+1734 NVRKTSNRNKNN
-1748 NGNHRGKSLMNRLR
+1748 ENTVTKSLMNRLR
-1762 NLGDG
+1762 NIGEE
-1767 LVNNLQNNDNQDNQ
+1767 LVNNRQNNGSQNVEEPKKAQ
-1781 KSNDIPKEEKTIEDK
+1781 KSKKEQNKQSKESQYEKPITQKEKTNHVDHKSIEKETIEEESIDFEKSDILDQIDGNINSSEEKESIISDDDIEYTTEDNIEDNTEENIEDSIDNNIEDNIEVDIK
-1796 PQKDESIEFKPQNEM
+1796 ENIKEDIKESVEEDIKD
-1811 IEEFIE
+1811 
-1817 DIEDSPIDES
+1817 DIED
-1827 DILKE
+1827 
-1832 IIEDTPIEESDIL
+1832 
-1845 KEIIEETPIEESDIL
+1845 
-1860 EENMQEEIEF
+1860 EF
-1870 LDDEIEDDA
+1870 
-1879 NIYRQEETFIIDE
+1879 NE
-1892 DIKNNTNDI
+1892 DIKGAPVYSFDDDEEEDDI
-1901 IDEDIDYIPHDT
+1901 IVYSLEDDVND
-1913 LEEDI
+1913 
-1918 NSIAE
+1918 
-1923 DIIEEDIEEISE
+1923 DIEDISE
-1935 DIIREMDE
+1935 DIIQELNE
-1943 EDFENKDSEGN
+1943 EDLETNESEGI
-1954 ENMKEYSAPRR
+1954 ENMREYKAPRR
-1965 KKNEESYD
+1965 KKD
-1973 DSLDVIVPIS
+1973 DEAFDDAPDVIVPIS
-1983 AERRRNNQNDPY
+1983 AEIRNNNHNNSY
-1995 EEDGEYISPIDDEE
+1995 GEDGDYISPIDNDEF
-2009 YEEYYEEEPNDYEE
+2009 EE
-2023 FYKAHESEDYIEEK
+2023 FYEESKDSVNEIDNAQSNDHSQAQDESFHDPN
-2037 RGNPGNN
+2037 NP
-2044 QPKTNGKTI
+2044 
-2053 QEDPD
+2053 E
-2058 SPYYYSAVGIENA
+2058 SPYYYSAVGIDNA

-2076 VQYPRG
+2076 VQYPRT

-2093 VNSIKN
+2093 VSSLKN

-2112 NPTEREM
+2112 NPTERET

-2138 YEETVVV
+2138 YQEPTVID
-2145 ENTQT
+2145 NTQKS
-2150 VEEEKYESLFT
+2150 EEKRYDSLFT

-2173 YTGSSSDDSYLDD
+2173 YTNESSNDYLGDSADSFLDEIPEFD
-2186 SIDDAFLEELTES
+2186 YIDDAS
-2199 DYVETDPEP
+2199 EP
-2208 IIPVNSSITDEITH
+2208 IIPINSEINQETNLETNIGTYSTSTESIPNNH
-2222 STQPIPEDIDSDLD
+2222 IPEESIILEELGEELIDSDD
-2236 FVHIDDIGLDSEL
+2236 EFVHIDDIV
-2249 EDSFEDIEI
+2249 I
-2258 DDDEFEDIITDVGQ
+2258 DDNTFEDIISDVGQ
-2272 NYQEMEDER
+2272 GYQDMEDER
-2281 YLEANVLSPVDN
+2281 IKETNVLRAVDN
-2293 TRLTPSGKLSDY
+2293 TRLTPTGELSDY
-2305 IEDYKEIEDL
+2305 IEDYKEIENL
-2315 IIKSPSEIYDDEMK
+2315 IIQSPSEIYEDEKK

-2352 FRESCNLSRAG
+2352 LREGCGLSRAG
-2363 TKFKNTILAGIDRN
+2363 TKFKNTILQVIDRN
-2377 ESHLLLIREKDFL
+2377 ENHLLLIRENDFL

-2436 SVSRTFG
+2436 NVSRTFG

>member
-1 MQLRTPSKKNT
+1 
-12 NISNKDI
+12 
-19 EKEFK
+19 
-24 NLRKELLD
+24 
-32 LTLRNPL
+32 
-39 LNFKARNRNLSII
+39 
-52 NQSPMNAYKILV
+52 
-64 LENKRMYFSPNKK
+64 
-77 ETKRSRA
+77 
-84 HTFIDQTREFLSQ
+84 
-97 ETDKTLKADL
+97 
-107 TPSELQKRLFYIDQ
+107 
-121 QSKTMVQEQGYNI
+121 
-134 LYIALGFI
+134 
-142 EWIDKKK
+142 
-149 PRQKNLAPLIL
+149 
-160 IPVALERK
+160 
-168 KVGNSFSLS
+168 
-177 WTGEDI
+177 
-183 QNNISIQA
+183 
-191 KLREAGIELPKFE
+191 
-204 QTSYIEGVNQ
+204 
-214 YLADVKKAIRPFS
+214 
-227 KWDVRDDVALG
+227 
-238 FFSFTKFVMYNDLN
+238 
-252 PESWS
+252 
-257 EDVDL
+257 DVDL

-268 QAIFNP
+268 QSIFNP
-274 SKNIYEDTFEEE
+274 SKNVYEDTFEEE

-376 LHSHKTRRKQL
+376 LHSHKTRRKQF
-387 LKNLKKATNVRDTR
+387 LKNLKKATNVRATR

-424 VIHHPVA
+424 IIHTPMA
-431 NVKLSPFELYGM
+431 NVNLTPFELYGM

-449 YFSKQSRML
+449 YFARQSKLL
-458 PLVRFDNAE
+458 PLVRFNNAE
-467 DLTMKDLD
+467 DLTLKELD

-509 LREIEMLI
+509 LREIELLI
-517 RDSLESLTD
+517 RDSLESLAD

-532 IINEVYGIKIPNT
+532 VVNEVYGIKIPNT

-575 HWFNN
+575 YWFNS
-580 PGQSLELIKLLQ
+580 PEKSLELIKLLQ
-592 RYQNA
+592 HYQHA

-612 LDTIIYDLEKDS
+612 LDTIIYDLEKES

-637 EELYKLYNGNV
+637 EELYKLYKGNV
-648 PSDREALNDLI
+648 PNDREALNDLI
-659 KVRNHIRVRQSIKD
+659 KVRNHIKIRQSLKD
-673 NEALGKAYFGDLWSE
+673 NEALGRAYFGNLWSE
-688 HADANELKQ
+688 NANINDLKQ
-697 VANWMNKFVYLI
+697 VANWMNKFVYLL

-714 SENTVKMLS
+714 SETTVKMLS
-723 NDLFQPN
+723 NDLFLPDMDSS
-730 IDSGIEEYVE
+730 IDDYVE
-740 KGNRFYENLKRLESK
+740 KGNRFYENLKKLESK

-768 EDVPFDKWENQLN
+768 DDVPFDQWENQLN

-787 SSLHLWSQYSNTKK
+787 SSLHLWSQYSNTKR
-801 ACMNSPASLFIKTIE
+801 ACRNSEASLFIKTIE
-816 KRNIRKDDVKPLVLG
+816 KRNIKKDDVKPMVLG

-860 AEFKDLDKKIINLN
+860 KEFKDLDVKIINLN

-1051 LVYPSPSHS
+1051 LVYPSPSHT

-1078 GEGSANPLEAKDVV
+1078 GEGSANPLEAKEVV
-1092 KEIFKHFEK
+1092 KEIFNHFAK
-1101 YGDTK
+1101 YGDKK

-1124 LEIERKSHP
+1124 LEIERKAHP
-1133 EFEPLFS
+1133 EYEALFS
-1140 DSKEE
+1140 ENKEE

-1218 ANPPFGVKSLQSFLE
+1218 ANPPFGVKSLQAFLE

-1238 HYNQSLQDDD
+1238 HYNQSVQYDD
-1248 YEDAPFED
+1248 YDEAPFED
-1256 AIYNFISENGYQV
+1256 AICNFIAENGYEV

-1276 GFRVDLAIIDP
+1276 GFRVDLAIKDP

-1316 REQVLNGLGWN
+1316 REQVLKGLGWN

-1347 LENIESTIINTKV
+1347 LENIESTIVNTKV
-1360 KELKKKIDDVE
+1360 NDLKKKINDVE

-1379 TVILGKDKDDDTRE
+1379 TVILGKDDDEE
-1393 DESDSSI
+1393 DND
-1400 DSDFM
+1400 DFIEM
-1405 NENIAEDIGS
+1405 SGEEDIV
-1415 IDNDL
+1415 IVDNNADNDL
-1420 ANIQRVKENI
+1420 ANIKSIKEEIN
-1430 VEKTEKEKEKEDLIN
+1430 EKAEKDKEKEDLISK
-1445 RYLEGFDDELNK
+1445 YLKGLDDELTK
-1457 NSSKDNNVEN
+1457 NSSK
-1467 EEDSID
+1467 EEKTSID
-1473 FNEDEED
+1473 DIPD
-1480 SIDFNDDDSIDFSEA
+1480 LIDDEA
-1495 EDDSFDFNEYPED
+1495 EDI
-1508 DNSSKNDDLDEFSN
+1508 
-1522 DFDESNE
+1522 
-1529 DLEDIKLSNLTE
+1529 DIPAIE
-1541 EDKEDINSHK
+1541 
-1551 NATIVDIFGDDEDDE
+1551 
-1566 DGIANEYSLSNSPK
+1566 
-1580 FRKKKSSEDESKS
+1580 
-1593 KKEIKTKENAQNN
+1593 
-1606 APKKDKKDN
+1606 
-1615 EKFKITAP
+1615 
-1623 KKDKKEN
+1623 
-1630 RNIKITAP
+1630 NIKIEDKKPNVP
-1638 KNEKKENKNIE
+1638 KNKNIE
-1649 RSKPQ
+1649 KDIHKNKSNEKEEKTFISKENIKKDEKSKNKSNTHIGQEKEKKTNSKPQ
-1654 KENKNYEKENKTNLK
+1654 RS
-1669 HQKENKNYEKINKTN
+1669 
-1684 PNHQKNKF
+1684 PKF

-1697 DISSK
+1697 DVSSK
-1702 FEGNSNHKGKIQEND
+1702 FEGKSRNKKTKVKDNSSNKKGIRD
-1717 SNIKKDILEGE
+1717 GE
-1728 FKLKEN
+1728 FKVKEN
-1734 NKFNKRKNSSRMNN
+1734 SADFNKANNSPKRNKN
-1748 NGNHRGKSLMNRLR
+1748 NGSTVAKSLMNKLR
-1762 NLGDG
+1762 NIGDE
-1767 LVNNLQNNDNQDNQ
+1767 LVNNKQNNGSQNVEESQKAQKQQIKSQTEDTHHKKPIKNEQ
-1781 KSNDIPKEEKTIEDK
+1781 KSIEKETRNV
-1796 PQKDESIEFKPQNEM
+1796 ESIEFDETNISNQNNENINTFEEKESIIRDDD
-1811 IEEFIE
+1811 IEYTTEEHIKEHIEVDIKENIKEDNKEIFEEKIE
-1817 DIEDSPIDES
+1817 DE
-1827 DILKE
+1827 
-1832 IIEDTPIEESDIL
+1832 
-1845 KEIIEETPIEESDIL
+1845 
-1860 EENMQEEIEF
+1860 
-1870 LDDEIEDDA
+1870 
-1879 NIYRQEETFIIDE
+1879 IDE
-1892 DIKNNTNDI
+1892 DIKGAPV
-1901 IDEDIDYIPHDT
+1901 YSF
-1913 LEEDI
+1913 EED
-1918 NSIAE
+1918 
-1923 DIIEEDIEEISE
+1923 EEDDVIVFSLEDDIKDEIEDNIEDDIEDISE
-1935 DIIREMDE
+1935 DIIQEFDE
-1943 EDFENKDSEGN
+1943 EDLETNESEGI
-1954 ENMKEYSAPRR
+1954 ENMREYKAPRR
-1965 KKNEESYD
+1965 KKDDDAFD
-1973 DSLDVIVPIS
+1973 DSPDVIVPIS
-1983 AERRRNNQNDPY
+1983 AEIRNNKQYNSY
-1995 EEDGEYISPIDDEE
+1995 EDDGDYISPIDDEF
-2009 YEEYYEEEPNDYEE
+2009 EE
-2023 FYKAHESEDYIEEK
+2023 FYEESEDSINEIDKNSQLNGQSQAIEDAYHD
-2037 RGNPGNN
+2037 PNN
-2044 QPKTNGKTI
+2044 
-2053 QEDPD
+2053 PD
-2058 SPYYYSAVGIENA
+2058 SPYYYSAVGIDNA

-2076 VQYPRG
+2076 VQYPRN

-2093 VNSIKN
+2093 VNSLKN

-2112 NPTEREM
+2112 NPTERET

-2138 YEETVVV
+2138 YQDSAVID
-2145 ENTQT
+2145 NTQNPK
-2150 VEEEKYESLFT
+2150 EDSYESLFT

-2173 YTGSSSDDSYLDD
+2173 YTNSSSDGYVDD
-2186 SIDDAFLEELTES
+2186 SADSFLDEIPEF
-2199 DYVETDPEP
+2199 DYIEDETEP
-2208 IIPVNSSITDEITH
+2208 IIPISSSINQETTTFETNAETYPS
-2222 STQPIPEDIDSDLD
+2222 STEPIVEEYIPEESLILEELGDDFDD
-2236 FVHIDDIGLDSEL
+2236 PDDEFVHIDDI
-2249 EDSFEDIEI
+2249 EI
-2258 DDDEFEDIITDVGQ
+2258 DDDTFEDIITDVGQ
-2272 NYQEMEDER
+2272 GYQDMEDER
-2281 YLEANVLSPVDN
+2281 IKETNVLRAVDN
-2293 TRLTPSGKLSDY
+2293 TRLTPTGELSDY
-2305 IEDYKEIEDL
+2305 IEDYKEIENL
-2315 IIKSPSEIYDDEMK
+2315 IIQSPSEIYEDEKK
-2329 LATAIMDI
+2329 LATAVMDI

-2352 FRESCNLSRAG
+2352 LREGCGLSRAG
-2363 TKFKNTILAGIDRN
+2363 TKFKNTILEVIDRN
-2377 ESHLLLIREKDFL
+2377 ENHLLLIRENDFL

-2412 VEIEKSIDL
+2412 VEIEKAIDL

>member
-1 MQLRTPSKKNT
+1 MQFRTPSKNNT
-12 NISNKDI
+12 ISNKDI

-39 LNFKARNRNLSII
+39 LSFKARNRNLSII

-64 LENKRMYFSPNKK
+64 LENKKMYFSPNKA

-84 HTFIDQTREFLSQ
+84 HTFIDQTKEFLSS
-97 ETDKTLKADL
+97 ESDKTLKADL

-160 IPVALERK
+160 IPVAMERK

-227 KWDVRDDVALG
+227 KWDVKDDVALG

-257 EDVDL
+257 KDVDL

-268 QAIFNP
+268 QSIFNP
-274 SKNIYEDTFEEE
+274 SKNVYEDTFEEE

-376 LHSHKTRRKQL
+376 LHSHKTRRKQF
-387 LKNLKKATNVRDTR
+387 LKNLKKATNVRATR

-424 VIHHPVA
+424 IIHTPMA
-431 NVKLSPFELYGM
+431 NVNLTPFELYGM

-449 YFSKQSRML
+449 YFARQSKLL
-458 PLVRFDNAE
+458 PLVRFNNAE
-467 DLTMKDLD
+467 DLTMKELD

-509 LREIEMLI
+509 LREIELLI
-517 RDSLESLTD
+517 RDSLESLSD

-532 IINEVYGIKIPNT
+532 VVNEVYGIKIPNT

-556 NILNSESADL
+556 NILNSESANL
-566 VDSSILLSK
+566 VDSSVLLSK
-575 HWFNN
+575 YWFNS
-580 PGQSLELIKLLQ
+580 PEKSLELIKLLQ
-592 RYQNA
+592 HYQHA

-612 LDTIIYDLEKDS
+612 LDTIIYDLEKES

-659 KVRNHIRVRQSIKD
+659 KVRNHIKIRQSLKD
-673 NEALGKAYFGDLWSE
+673 NEALGRAYFGDLWSE
-688 HADANELKQ
+688 NANINDLKQ

-714 SENTVKMLS
+714 SETTVKMLS
-723 NDLFQPN
+723 NDLFLPDMDSS
-730 IDSGIEEYVE
+730 IDDYVE
-740 KGNRFYENLKRLESK
+740 KGNRFYENLKKLESK

-768 EDVPFDKWENQLN
+768 DDVPFDKWENQLN

-787 SSLHLWSQYSNTKK
+787 SSLHLWSQYSNTKR
-801 ACMNSPASLFIKTIE
+801 ACRNSEASLFIKTIE
-816 KRNIRKDDVKPLVLG
+816 KRNIKKDDVKPMVLG

-860 AEFKDLDKKIINLN
+860 KEFKDLDVKIINLN

-1051 LVYPSPSHS
+1051 LVYPSPSHT

-1092 KEIFKHFEK
+1092 KEIFKHFAK
-1101 YGDTK
+1101 YGDKK

-1124 LEIERKSHP
+1124 LEIERKAHP
-1133 EFEPLFS
+1133 EYEALFS
-1140 DSKEE
+1140 ENKEE

-1218 ANPPFGVKSLQSFLE
+1218 ANPPFGVKSLQAFLE

-1238 HYNQSLQDDD
+1238 HYNQSVQYDD
-1248 YEDAPFED
+1248 YEEAPFED
-1256 AIYNFISENGYQV
+1256 AICNFIAENGYEV

-1276 GFRVDLAIIDP
+1276 GFRVDLAIKDP

-1347 LENIESTIINTKV
+1347 LENIESTIVNTKV
-1360 KELKKKIDDVE
+1360 KDLKKKINDVE

-1379 TVILGKDKDDDTRE
+1379 TVILGKDDDEE
-1393 DESDSSI
+1393 DNDDFIENNEENDMDISDNISDSI
-1400 DSDFM
+1400 
-1405 NENIAEDIGS
+1405 EDKIM
-1415 IDNDL
+1415 DNDL
-1420 ANIQRVKENI
+1420 ANIQSIKEEINI
-1430 VEKTEKEKEKEDLIN
+1430 KTEKDKEKENLIN
-1445 RYLEGFDDELNK
+1445 KYLEGFDDEFTK
-1457 NSSKDNNVEN
+1457 NT
-1467 EEDSID
+1467 
-1473 FNEDEED
+1473 
-1480 SIDFNDDDSIDFSEA
+1480 
-1495 EDDSFDFNEYPED
+1495 
-1508 DNSSKNDDLDEFSN
+1508 
-1522 DFDESNE
+1522 SNE
-1529 DLEDIKLSNLTE
+1529 DKTSIDDIPDLIDDENEIDIPSVDNIKI
-1541 EDKEDINSHK
+1541 EDKNPNVPRNKDINKDINK
-1551 NATIVDIFGDDEDDE
+1551 N
-1566 DGIANEYSLSNSPK
+1566 
-1580 FRKKKSSEDESKS
+1580 KS
-1593 KKEIKTKENAQNN
+1593 
-1606 APKKDKKDN
+1606 N
-1615 EKFKITAP
+1615 EK
-1623 KKDKKEN
+1623 DEN
-1630 RNIKITAP
+1630 TDIPIKRNIKKEEKSQNKQSNTHI
-1638 KNEKKENKNIE
+1638 KHEKEKKSNL
-1649 RSKPQ
+1649 KPQ
-1654 KENKNYEKENKTNLK
+1654 RST
-1669 HQKENKNYEKINKTN
+1669 
-1684 PNHQKNKF
+1684 KF

-1697 DISSK
+1697 DVSSK
-1702 FEGNSNHKGKIQEND
+1702 FEGNSKDKKTKSKDNSSNKKG
-1717 SNIKKDILEGE
+1717 ILDGE
-1728 FKLKEN
+1728 FKVKEN
-1734 NKFNKRKNSSRMNN
+1734 FAGSNKANNTPKENRN
-1748 NGNHRGKSLMNRLR
+1748 NGNTMAKSLMNRLR
-1762 NLGDG
+1762 NIGDE
-1767 LVNNLQNNDNQDNQ
+1767 LVNNRQNNGSQNIDGSEKAQ
-1781 KSNDIPKEEKTIEDK
+1781 KSKKEQIKKSNEPQVEKTI
-1796 PQKDESIEFKPQNEM
+1796 PQKEENKPIEKKSIERERLKEEPVDLETNNIHDQTYENVNEFEEKESI
-1811 IEEFIE
+1811 ISDD
-1817 DIEDSPIDES
+1817 DIEYTTEENLEV
-1827 DILKE
+1827 DIKENIKEDNKE
-1832 IIEDTPIEESDIL
+1832 IFEEKVEDE
-1845 KEIIEETPIEESDIL
+1845 
-1860 EENMQEEIEF
+1860 
-1870 LDDEIEDDA
+1870 
-1879 NIYRQEETFIIDE
+1879 IDE
-1892 DIKNNTNDI
+1892 DIKGAPVYSFDEE
-1901 IDEDIDYIPHDT
+1901 DEDDDVIVYS
-1913 LEEDI
+1913 LED
-1918 NSIAE
+1918 
-1923 DIIEEDIEEISE
+1923 DIEDDIEDISE
-1935 DIIREMDE
+1935 DIIQELNE
-1943 EDFENKDSEGN
+1943 EDLETNESEGI
-1954 ENMKEYSAPRR
+1954 ENMREYKAPRR
-1965 KKNEESYD
+1965 KKD
-1973 DSLDVIVPIS
+1973 DEAFDDAPDVIVPIS
-1983 AERRRNNQNDPY
+1983 AEIRNNNHNNSY
-1995 EEDGEYISPIDDEE
+1995 GEDGDYISPIDNDEF
-2009 YEEYYEEEPNDYEE
+2009 EE
-2023 FYKAHESEDYIEEK
+2023 FYEESEDSVNEIDDAQSN
-2037 RGNPGNN
+2037 GHSQAQDDSFHDPNNP
-2044 QPKTNGKTI
+2044 
-2053 QEDPD
+2053 E
-2058 SPYYYSAVGIENA
+2058 SPYYYSAVGIDNA

-2076 VQYPRG
+2076 VQYPRT

-2093 VNSIKN
+2093 VSSLKN

-2112 NPTEREM
+2112 NPTERET

-2138 YEETVVV
+2138 YQEPTVID
-2145 ENTQT
+2145 NTQKS
-2150 VEEEKYESLFT
+2150 EEKRYDSLFT

-2173 YTGSSSDDSYLDD
+2173 YTNESSNDYLGDSADSFLDEIPEFD
-2186 SIDDAFLEELTES
+2186 YIDDAS
-2199 DYVETDPEP
+2199 EP
-2208 IIPVNSSITDEITH
+2208 IIPINSEINQETNLETNIGTYSTSTESIPNNH
-2222 STQPIPEDIDSDLD
+2222 IPEESIILEELGEELIDSDD
-2236 FVHIDDIGLDSEL
+2236 EFVHIDDIV
-2249 EDSFEDIEI
+2249 I
-2258 DDDEFEDIITDVGQ
+2258 DDNTFEDIISDVGQ
-2272 NYQEMEDER
+2272 GYQDMEDER
-2281 YLEANVLSPVDN
+2281 IKETNVLRAVDN
-2293 TRLTPSGKLSDY
+2293 TRLTPTGELSDY
-2305 IEDYKEIEDL
+2305 IEDYKEIENL
-2315 IIKSPSEIYDDEMK
+2315 IIQSPSEIYEDEKK

-2352 FRESCNLSRAG
+2352 LREGCGLSRAG
-2363 TKFKNTILAGIDRN
+2363 TKFKNTILQVIDRN
-2377 ESHLLLIREKDFL
+2377 ENHLLLIRENDFL

-2436 SVSRTFG
+2436 NVSRTFG

>member
-1 MQLRTPSKKNT
+1 MQFRTPSKNNT
-12 NISNKDI
+12 ISNKDI

-39 LNFKARNRNLSII
+39 LSFKARNRNLSII
-52 NQSPMNAYKILV
+52 NQTPMNAYKILV
-64 LENKRMYFSPNKK
+64 LENKKMYFSPNKA
-77 ETKRSRA
+77 ETKKSRA
-84 HTFIDQTREFLSQ
+84 HTFIDQTKEFLSS
-97 ETDKTLKADL
+97 ESDKTLKADL

-160 IPVALERK
+160 IPVAMERK

-227 KWDVRDDVALG
+227 KWDVKDDVALG

-257 EDVDL
+257 KDVDL

-268 QAIFNP
+268 QSIFNP
-274 SKNIYEDTFEEE
+274 SKNVYEDTFEEE

-376 LHSHKTRRKQL
+376 LHSHKTRRKQF
-387 LKNLKKATNVRDTR
+387 LKNLKKATNVRATR

-424 VIHHPVA
+424 IIHTPMA
-431 NVKLSPFELYGM
+431 NVNLTPFELYGM

-449 YFSKQSRML
+449 YFARQSKLL
-458 PLVRFDNAE
+458 PLVRFNNAE
-467 DLTMKDLD
+467 DLTMKELD

-509 LREIEMLI
+509 LREIELLI
-517 RDSLESLTD
+517 RDSLESLSD

-532 IINEVYGIKIPNT
+532 VVNEVYGIKIPNT

-556 NILNSESADL
+556 NILNSESANL

-575 HWFNN
+575 YWFNS
-580 PGQSLELIKLLQ
+580 PEKSLELIKLLQ
-592 RYQNA
+592 HYQHA

-612 LDTIIYDLEKDS
+612 LDTIIYDLEKES
-624 NKKFKLFGGNSHK
+624 HKKFKLFGGNSHK

-659 KVRNHIRVRQSIKD
+659 KVRNHIKIRQSLKD
-673 NEALGKAYFGDLWSE
+673 NEALGRAYFGDLWSE
-688 HADANELKQ
+688 NANINDLKQ

-714 SENTVKMLS
+714 SETTVKMLS
-723 NDLFQPN
+723 NDLFLPDMDSS
-730 IDSGIEEYVE
+730 IDDYVE
-740 KGNRFYENLKRLESK
+740 KGNRFYENLKKLESK

-768 EDVPFDKWENQLN
+768 DDVPFDKWENQLN

-787 SSLHLWSQYSNTKK
+787 SSLHLWSQYSNTKR
-801 ACMNSPASLFIKTIE
+801 ACRNSEASLFIKTIE
-816 KRNIRKDDVKPLVLG
+816 KRNIKKDDVKPMVLG

-860 AEFKDLDKKIINLN
+860 KEFKDLDVKIINLN

-1051 LVYPSPSHS
+1051 LVYPSPSHT

-1092 KEIFKHFEK
+1092 KEIFKHFAK
-1101 YGDTK
+1101 YGDKK

-1124 LEIERKSHP
+1124 LEIERKAHP
-1133 EFEPLFS
+1133 EYEALFS
-1140 DSKEE
+1140 ENKEE

-1218 ANPPFGVKSLQSFLE
+1218 ANPPFGVKSLQAFLE

-1238 HYNQSLQDDD
+1238 HYNQSVQYDD
-1248 YEDAPFED
+1248 YEEAPFED
-1256 AIYNFISENGYQV
+1256 AICNFIAENGYEV

-1276 GFRVDLAIIDP
+1276 GFRVDLAIKDP

-1347 LENIESTIINTKV
+1347 LENIESTIVNTKV
-1360 KELKKKIDDVE
+1360 KDLKKKINDVE

-1379 TVILGKDKDDDTRE
+1379 TVILGKDDDEE
-1393 DESDSSI
+1393 DNDDFIENNEENDMDISDNISDSI
-1400 DSDFM
+1400 
-1405 NENIAEDIGS
+1405 EDKIM
-1415 IDNDL
+1415 DNDL
-1420 ANIQRVKENI
+1420 ANIQSIKEEINI
-1430 VEKTEKEKEKEDLIN
+1430 KTEKDKEKENLIN
-1445 RYLEGFDDELNK
+1445 KYLEGFDDEFTK
-1457 NSSKDNNVEN
+1457 NT
-1467 EEDSID
+1467 
-1473 FNEDEED
+1473 
-1480 SIDFNDDDSIDFSEA
+1480 
-1495 EDDSFDFNEYPED
+1495 
-1508 DNSSKNDDLDEFSN
+1508 
-1522 DFDESNE
+1522 SNE
-1529 DLEDIKLSNLTE
+1529 DKTSIDDIPDLIDDENEIDIPSVDNIKI
-1541 EDKEDINSHK
+1541 EDKNPNVPRNKDINKDINK
-1551 NATIVDIFGDDEDDE
+1551 N
-1566 DGIANEYSLSNSPK
+1566 
-1580 FRKKKSSEDESKS
+1580 KS
-1593 KKEIKTKENAQNN
+1593 
-1606 APKKDKKDN
+1606 N
-1615 EKFKITAP
+1615 EK
-1623 KKDKKEN
+1623 DEN
-1630 RNIKITAP
+1630 TDIPIKRNIKKEEKSQNKQSNTHI
-1638 KNEKKENKNIE
+1638 KHEKEKKSNL
-1649 RSKPQ
+1649 KPQ
-1654 KENKNYEKENKTNLK
+1654 RST
-1669 HQKENKNYEKINKTN
+1669 
-1684 PNHQKNKF
+1684 KF

-1697 DISSK
+1697 DVSSK
-1702 FEGNSNHKGKIQEND
+1702 FEGNSKDKKTKSKDNSSNKKG
-1717 SNIKKDILEGE
+1717 ILDGE
-1728 FKLKEN
+1728 FKVKEN
-1734 NKFNKRKNSSRMNN
+1734 FAGSNKANNTPKENRN
-1748 NGNHRGKSLMNRLR
+1748 NGNTMAKSLMNRLR
-1762 NLGDG
+1762 NIGDE
-1767 LVNNLQNNDNQDNQ
+1767 LVNNRQNNGSQNIDGSEKAQ
-1781 KSNDIPKEEKTIEDK
+1781 KSKKEQIKKSNEPQVEKTI
-1796 PQKDESIEFKPQNEM
+1796 PQKEENKPIEKKSIERERLKEEPVDLETNNIHDQTYENVNEFEEKESI
-1811 IEEFIE
+1811 ISDD
-1817 DIEDSPIDES
+1817 DIEYTTEENLEV
-1827 DILKE
+1827 DIKENIKEDNKE
-1832 IIEDTPIEESDIL
+1832 IFEEKVEDE
-1845 KEIIEETPIEESDIL
+1845 
-1860 EENMQEEIEF
+1860 
-1870 LDDEIEDDA
+1870 
-1879 NIYRQEETFIIDE
+1879 IDE
-1892 DIKNNTNDI
+1892 DIKGAPVYSFDEE
-1901 IDEDIDYIPHDT
+1901 DEDDDVIVYS
-1913 LEEDI
+1913 LED
-1918 NSIAE
+1918 
-1923 DIIEEDIEEISE
+1923 DIEDDIEDISE
-1935 DIIREMDE
+1935 DIIQELNE
-1943 EDFENKDSEGN
+1943 EDLETNESEGI
-1954 ENMKEYSAPRR
+1954 ENMREYKAPRR
-1965 KKNEESYD
+1965 KKD
-1973 DSLDVIVPIS
+1973 DDAFDDAPDVIVPIS
-1983 AERRRNNQNDPY
+1983 AEIRNNNHNNSY
-1995 EEDGEYISPIDDEE
+1995 GEDGDYISPIDNDEF
-2009 YEEYYEEEPNDYEE
+2009 EE
-2023 FYKAHESEDYIEEK
+2023 FYEESKDSVNEIDNAQSNDHSQAQDESFHDPN
-2037 RGNPGNN
+2037 NP
-2044 QPKTNGKTI
+2044 
-2053 QEDPD
+2053 E
-2058 SPYYYSAVGIENA
+2058 SPYYYSAVGIDNA

-2076 VQYPRG
+2076 VQYPRT

-2093 VNSIKN
+2093 VSSLKN

-2112 NPTEREM
+2112 NPTERET

-2138 YEETVVV
+2138 YQEPTVID
-2145 ENTQT
+2145 NTQKS
-2150 VEEEKYESLFT
+2150 EEKRYDSLFT

-2173 YTGSSSDDSYLDD
+2173 YTNESSNDYLGDSADSFLDEIPEFD
-2186 SIDDAFLEELTES
+2186 YIDDAS
-2199 DYVETDPEP
+2199 EP
-2208 IIPVNSSITDEITH
+2208 IIPINSEINQETNLETNIGTYSTSTESIPNNH
-2222 STQPIPEDIDSDLD
+2222 IPEESIILEELGEELIDSDD
-2236 FVHIDDIGLDSEL
+2236 EFVHIDDIV
-2249 EDSFEDIEI
+2249 I
-2258 DDDEFEDIITDVGQ
+2258 DDNTFEDIISDVGQ
-2272 NYQEMEDER
+2272 GYQDMEDER
-2281 YLEANVLSPVDN
+2281 IKETNVLRAVDN
-2293 TRLTPSGKLSDY
+2293 TRLTPTGELSDY
-2305 IEDYKEIEDL
+2305 IEDYKEIENL
-2315 IIKSPSEIYDDEMK
+2315 IIQSPSEIYEDEKK

-2352 FRESCNLSRAG
+2352 LREGCGLSRAG
-2363 TKFKNTILAGIDRN
+2363 TKFKNTILQVIDRN
-2377 ESHLLLIREKDFL
+2377 ENHLLLIRENDFL

-2436 SVSRTFG
+2436 NVSRTFG

>member
-1 MQLRTPSKKNT
+1 MQFRTPSKNNT
-12 NISNKDI
+12 ISNKDI

-39 LNFKARNRNLSII
+39 LNFKARNRNLNII
-52 NQSPMNAYKILV
+52 NQSPMNAYKVLV
-64 LENKRMYFSPNKK
+64 LENKRMYFAPNKA
-77 ETKRSRA
+77 ETKKSRA
-84 HTFIDQTREFLSQ
+84 HTFIDQTREFLSA
-97 ETDKTLKADL
+97 ESDKTLKADL

-191 KLREAGIELPKFE
+191 KLRDAGIELPKFE

-257 EDVDL
+257 KDVDL

-274 SKNIYEDTFEEE
+274 SKNVYDDTFEEE

-387 LKNLKKATNVRDTR
+387 LKNLKKSTNVRETR

-416 DQLDQYAE
+416 NQLDEYAE
-424 VIHHPVA
+424 IIHKPVA
-431 NVKLSPFELYGM
+431 NVNLSPFELYGM

-449 YFSKQSRML
+449 YFSRQSRLL
-458 PLVRFDNAE
+458 PLVRFENPE
-467 DLTMKDLD
+467 VLTMKDLD
-475 DIIISLE
+475 DILISLE

-509 LREIEMLI
+509 LREIELLI
-517 RDSLESLTD
+517 RESLESLTD
-526 FRYEMN
+526 FRFEMN
-532 IINEVYGIKIPNT
+532 VINEVYGIKIPNT

-556 NILNSESADL
+556 NLLNSESADL

-575 HWFNN
+575 YWFNK
-580 PGQSLELIKLLQ
+580 PEQSLELIRLLQ
-592 RYQNA
+592 HYQHA
-597 SGLFNKFSD
+597 SSSLNKFSD
-606 YLLVAD
+606 YLLIAD
-612 LDTIIYDLEKDS
+612 LDAIIYDLEKES
-624 NKKFKLFGGNSHK
+624 NKKFRLFGGNSHK
-637 EELYKLYNGNV
+637 EELNKLYNGNA

-659 KVRNHIRVRQSIKD
+659 KVRKHIKIRQSLKD
-673 NEALGKAYFGDLWSE
+673 NEALGRAYFGDLWSE
-688 HADANELKQ
+688 NANPNELKK

-714 SENTVKMLS
+714 SQTTVKMLS
-723 NDLFQPN
+723 NDLFHPN

-740 KGNRFYENLKRLESK
+740 KGNRFYENLKKLESK

-768 EDVPFDKWENQLN
+768 EDVPFDKWEIQLN

-787 SSLHLWSQYSNTKK
+787 SSLHLWSQYSNTKR
-801 ACMNSPASLFIKTIE
+801 ACMKTPASLFIKTIE
-816 KRNIRKDDVKPLVLG
+816 KRNIKKDDVKALVLG
-831 NFADSLLNIVFNEN
+831 NFADSLLNIVFDEN
-845 DTLATFIGELHENRI
+845 DALATFIGELHENRI
-860 AEFKDLDKKIINLN
+860 KEFRDLDRKIINLN

-917 LEKAGGT
+917 LEKAGGA

-1051 LVYPSPSHS
+1051 LVYPSPSHNDS
-1060 DPELGLK
+1060 ELGLK
-1067 FHYNPNTQYHR
+1067 FHYNPNTAYHR

-1101 YGDTK
+1101 YGDKK

-1140 DSKEE
+1140 ENKEE

-1163 LISVGYGYDTEG
+1163 LISVGYGFDTEG

-1190 RRLNVLVTRAR
+1190 RRLNVLITRAR

-1238 HYNQSLQDDD
+1238 HYNQSVQYDD
-1248 YEDAPFED
+1248 YEEAPFED
-1256 AIYNFISENGYQV
+1256 AIYNFIAENGYQV

-1347 LENIESTIINTKV
+1347 LESIESTIIDTKV
-1360 KELKKKIDDVE
+1360 NDLKRKIHDVE
-1371 SMKINPVT
+1371 SMKINPIT
-1379 TVILGKDKDDDTRE
+1379 TVIIGKDDDDNNNSDNSE
-1393 DESDSSI
+1393 NNGDDLDLIGKESD
-1400 DSDFM
+1400 
-1405 NENIAEDIGS
+1405 DIT
-1415 IDNDL
+1415 IVDNDL
-1420 ANIQRVKENI
+1420 ANIQRIKDGMDEDPIDDDDSEDLI
-1430 VEKTEKEKEKEDLIN
+1430 VEKSPKDKQKEDLIN
-1445 RYLEGFDDELNK
+1445 RYLEGFDEELNK
-1457 NSSKDNNVEN
+1457 NSSKKDKSS
-1467 EEDSID
+1467 SID
-1473 FNEDEED
+1473 DSDLVEDDELESSSIDDKDEDEEFESLSGGD
-1480 SIDFNDDDSIDFSEA
+1480 LDDDE
-1495 EDDSFDFNEYPED
+1495 
-1508 DNSSKNDDLDEFSN
+1508 
-1522 DFDESNE
+1522 
-1529 DLEDIKLSNLTE
+1529 LEDVGSQ
-1541 EDKEDINSHK
+1541 K
-1551 NATIVDIFGDDEDDE
+1551 NATIVNLFDDEDDE
-1566 DGIANEYSLSNSPK
+1566 DEFDENISISSIESSHKRNTHKNE
-1580 FRKKKSSEDESKS
+1580 D
-1593 KKEIKTKENAQNN
+1593 
-1606 APKKDKKDN
+1606 KDKKKEDIRLINKDKDN
-1615 EKFKITAP
+1615 DSGKKVNIPIINNHKDNKPNIP
-1623 KKDKKEN
+1623 KKENRKKDNKPNIPKKEN
-1630 RNIKITAP
+1630 RNKD
-1638 KNEKKENKNIE
+1638 ND
-1649 RSKPQ
+1649 
-1654 KENKNYEKENKTNLK
+1654 
-1669 HQKENKNYEKINKTN
+1669 
-1684 PNHQKNKF
+1684 PNSNNQNKNKF

-1702 FEGNSNHKGKIQEND
+1702 FEGNSNARD
-1717 SNIKKDILEGE
+1717 SIIKDNPSDNTNIYEGE
-1728 FKLKEN
+1728 FKLKERRNDSKKMKNHSKVNKN
-1734 NKFNKRKNSSRMNN
+1734 NENN
-1748 NGNHRGKSLMNRLR
+1748 RAKSLMNRLR
-1762 NLGDG
+1762 NIGEG
-1767 LVNNLQNNDNQDNQ
+1767 VVSNIQNIDSQDTKKPNELPQ
-1781 KSNDIPKEEKTIEDK
+1781 EENKGKSDD
-1796 PQKDESIEFKPQNEM
+1796 
-1811 IEEFIE
+1811 
-1817 DIEDSPIDES
+1817 
-1827 DILKE
+1827 LKE
-1832 IIEDTPIEESDIL
+1832 KI
-1845 KEIIEETPIEESDIL
+1845 EIISDKSLEDEIEVIYDNGL
-1860 EENMQEEIEF
+1860 DEEIEVISENNF
-1870 LDDEIEDDA
+1870 DKKTEIRSNDSKVEKSIH
-1879 NIYRQEETFIIDE
+1879 NNQNLYEEEEINIIDE
-1892 DIKNNTNDI
+1892 ELDDVSEPSLDEELKDIS
-1901 IDEDIDYIPHDT
+1901 EFS
-1913 LEEDI
+1913 LEEEL
-1918 NSIAE
+1918 E
-1923 DIIEEDIEEISE
+1923 DISE
-1935 DIIREMDE
+1935 DIIREINK
-1943 EDFENKDSEGN
+1943 EDLENKDSKGI
-1954 ENMKEYSAPRR
+1954 ENMNEYRTPKR
-1965 KKNEESYD
+1965 KKKEIFD
-1973 DSLDVIVPIS
+1973 DSPDVIVPIS
-1983 AERRRNNQNDPY
+1983 AEIRKNKQNNHYN
-1995 EEDGEYISPIDDEE
+1995 EEDVDYISPINDEE
-2009 YEEYYEEEPNDYEE
+2009 YGEVYEEDELEHLFNETNEESTNDYQETNRE
-2023 FYKAHESEDYIEEK
+2023 PIEDS
-2037 RGNPGNN
+2037 NN
-2044 QPKTNGKTI
+2044 YSQSNAEHMQDPNN
-2053 QEDPD
+2053 PD
-2058 SPYYYSAVGIENA
+2058 SPYYYSAVGIENP

-2076 VQYPRG
+2076 VQYPKN

-2138 YEETVVV
+2138 YQETVMV
-2145 ENTQT
+2145 EKSPKADENG
-2150 VEEEKYESLFT
+2150 YESLFT

-2173 YTGSSSDDSYLDD
+2173 YTNSSGNDAYLDESIGNAIYDELSQSDYLDD
-2186 SIDDAFLEELTES
+2186 S
-2199 DYVETDPEP
+2199 EP
-2208 IIPVNSSITDEITH
+2208 IIPIGSEYDDEDEFI
-2222 STQPIPEDIDSDLD
+2222 
-2236 FVHIDDIGLDSEL
+2236 HIDDIESDTHLNDSFEDIGLDSSL
-2249 EDSFEDIEI
+2249 DDTFEDIELDSSFEDTFEDTI
-2258 DDDEFEDIITDVGQ
+2258 EDIELDDEQFEDIITDVGHG
-2272 NYQEMEDER
+2272 YQELEDER
-2281 YLEANVLSPVDN
+2281 IREANVLSAVDN

-2305 IEDYKEIEDL
+2305 IEDYKEIEDV
-2315 IIKSPSEIYDDEMK
+2315 IIKSPAEIYDDEIK

-2337 VAAEGPVHVDTVIRR
+2337 VAAEGPVHVDTVVRR
-2352 FRESCNLSRAG
+2352 LRESCGLSRAG
-2363 TKFKNTILAGIDRN
+2363 TKFKNTILETIDRN
-2377 ESHLLLIREKDFL
+2377 EAHLLLIREKDFL
-2390 FIDYDSVK
+2390 FIDYDSIK

-2412 VEIEKSIDL
+2412 VEIEKAIDL
-2421 VLSFEKSLKVQELAK
+2421 VLSFEKSLKVPDLAK
-2436 SVSRTFG
+2436 NVSRAFG

-2448 KKTSNKITLVIDSM
+2448 KKTSSKITLVIDAM
-2462 IGKGILINNNG
+2462 IGKGVLINNNG